1 MHGILQ
7 IGIITFFCHSL
18 YVVFLRHSS
27 MKARKSMKK
36 RFVSL
41 LVALSITLTFLP
53 IGAVAAPTN
62 EIIQG
67 NLKYTVNNYTVNDG
81 GESVT
86 VSGIS
91 ESTSEKPTHLTIES
105 SISSNGKN
113 YTVTEIGNWAFE
125 EWNTLTEVT
134 LPHTVEIIGF
144 QAFFNCSNLTNVTI
158 PEGVRKIG
166 QIAFNGCSQ
175 LTSIT
180 IPGTIEVMT
189 MAFSG
194 NTALSHVTLTNG
206 ISEISSSAFEGC
218 TGLTEVE
225 IPASV
230 NEIRQDAFNGCTN
243 LSDVK
248 YNGHKTDWD
257 KVTVKTGN
265 DTLTSKVQYLCDINF
280 DLDGG
285 TVNGSDTMATQT
297 VYSNEKLGTAKC
309 YQNDQTFKI
318 PIAPQKEGY
327 TFLGWYQQDATAP
340 TDPAEYVASDNVTF
354 TAKWSQIYDV
364 AFDANANGDTVTR
377 MPSTQ
382 KVPETTTAS
391 LPTITP
397 QRTGYDFDG
406 WYTQAEGGTKYTFT
420 EAVSSNITLYAH
432 WNAHSHT
439 VTLENDENKE
449 TNSYDYG
456 SSVSVPTPTKKTGY
470 NFNHWEVTVP
480 DGETAPSLN
489 GPDENGNYS
498 FSMPDYDIILT
509 AKWTQKDVIDP
520 DVDLKFDAATGEVTS
535 NNPQVNADDIINRKF
550 YDDKGNEVPGEKLN
564 DRGLPM
570 EPGDYIVKVDVK
582 ETEKTAPANQ
592 ITGNQIKW
600 SYNVPQEEEKVTYTL
615 SLLGGIAKVNGKDT
629 TINDNGDITIEKGA
643 TVEVTFDKSIL
654 SDAQTFDQWTIKP
667 ASVLNAVDP
676 KAETIT
682 FTMPGENVIIEAMTK
697 DASIEEEPNILGT
710 TLIIGT
716 AAAGTAVLAYQTYQ
730 LGTEFYLICT
740 LPTGTAIPT
749 NRGELAELVWNNA
762 GKPEPA
768 AVLNANATETDK
780 AITWAVEND
789 LLKAAKNNGETYEA
803 TDPVSR
809 TEVIKAWN
817 QVQAFKK

>member
-1 MHGILQ
+1 MRGILQ

-18 YVVFLRHSS
+18 YVVFLRHQS
-27 MKARKSMKK
+27 MKAGKSMKK

-53 IGAVAAPTN
+53 IGAVAATP
-62 EIIQG
+62 IRIG
-67 NLKYTVNNYTVNDG
+67 NLKYTVNAD

-86 VSGIS
+86 VSG
-91 ESTSEKPTHLTIES
+91 TSGNPTQLNIES
-105 SISSNGKN
+105 SISSNGRN
-113 YTVTEIGNWAFE
+113 YTVTEIATWAFNKC
-125 EWNTLTEVT
+125 NTLTEVT
-134 LPHTVEIIGF
+134 LPNTVDEIGY

-158 PEGVRKIG
+158 PEGVTKIG
-166 QIAFNGCSQ
+166 QAAFYGCSQ

-180 IPGTIEVMT
+180 IPSTIKNMDT
-189 MAFSG
+189 AFPS
-194 NTALSHVTLTNG
+194 NPKLSQVTLTNG
-206 ISEISSSAFEGC
+206 IYRISSSAFKDC
-218 TGLTEVE
+218 TGLTEIKIPTSVYE
-225 IPASV
+225 ICS
-230 NEIRQDAFNGCTN
+230 DAFNGCTGLTSVTLEKGIN
-243 LSDVK
+243 IINRNAFKDCTKLNDVK
-248 YNGHKTDWD
+248 YNGHKTDWEN
-257 KVTVKTGN
+257 VRVNIAGN
-265 DTLTSKVQYLCDINF
+265 DTLTSRVQYLCDINF
-280 DLDGG
+280 DLNGG
-285 TVNGSDTMATQT
+285 TINGSSTMATQT

-309 YQNDQTFKI
+309 YPNDQPFVVPTD
-318 PIAPQKEGY
+318 PVREGY
-327 TFLGWYQQDATAP
+327 TFL
-340 TDPAEYVASDNVTF
+340 
-354 TAKWSQIYDV
+354 
-364 AFDANANGDTVTR
+364 
-377 MPSTQ
+377 
-382 KVPETTTAS
+382 
-391 LPTITP
+391 
-397 QRTGYDFDG
+397 G

-439 VTLENDENKE
+439 VTLENDENKK

-498 FSMPDYDIILT
+498 FSMPDYDITLT

-520 DVDLKFDAATGEVTS
+520 DVDLKFDAVTGEVTS
-535 NNPQVNADDIINRKF
+535 NTANINADDIINKKF
-550 YDDKGNEVPGEKLN
+550 YDEKGNEVPSEKLN
-564 DRGLPM
+564 DRGLPT

-582 ETEKTAPANQ
+582 ETENTAPANQ
-592 ITGNQIKW
+592 VTGNQIKW
-600 SYNVPQEEEKVTYTL
+600 SYNVPQKEEKVTYTL

-716 AAAGTAVLAYQTYQ
+716 AAAGIAVLAYQTYQ
-730 LGTEFYLICT
+730 LGTEFYLICA
-740 LPTGTAIPT
+740 LPTDTAIPT

-780 AITWAVEND
+780 AIAWAVEND

>member
-1 MHGILQ
+1 
-7 IGIITFFCHSL
+7 
-18 YVVFLRHSS
+18 
-27 MKARKSMKK
+27 MKK

-53 IGAVAAPTN
+53 MGAVAAAPN
-62 EIIQG
+62 KIPQG
-67 NLKYTVNNYTVNDG
+67 NLIYTVNAD

-86 VSGIS
+86 VSG
-91 ESTSEKPTHLTIES
+91 TSGSPTQLTIES
-105 SISSNGKN
+105 SISDKDKN
-113 YTVTEIGNWAFE
+113 YTVTKIAMWAFNNAR
-125 EWNTLTEVT
+125 NTLTEVT
-134 LPHTVEIIGF
+134 LPNTVDEIGY
-144 QAFFNCSNLTNVTI
+144 QAFFKCSNLTKVII
-158 PEGVRKIG
+158 PEGVTKIG
-166 QIAFNGCSQ
+166 QAAFYGCSQ

-180 IPGTIEVMT
+180 IPSTITNMDT
-189 MAFSG
+189 AFSG

-206 ISEISSSAFEGC
+206 ISKISSNAFERC

-230 NEIRQDAFNGCTN
+230 DQICPFAFNGCTNLKRVLLEKNIKTINVNAFKDCTN

-248 YNGHKTDWD
+248 YNGYKTDWD
-257 KVTVKTGN
+257 KVRVNKAGN

-280 DLDGG
+280 DLNGG
-285 TVNGSDTMATQT
+285 TINGSNTVNKQT
-297 VYSNEKLGTAKC
+297 VYSKDKLVTAKC
-309 YQNDQTFKI
+309 YPNDQTFVV
-318 PIAPQKEGY
+318 PSDPVREGY
-327 TFLGWYQQDATAP
+327 TFL
-340 TDPAEYVASDNVTF
+340 
-354 TAKWSQIYDV
+354 
-364 AFDANANGDTVTR
+364 
-377 MPSTQ
+377 
-382 KVPETTTAS
+382 
-391 LPTITP
+391 
-397 QRTGYDFDG
+397 G

-420 EAVSSNITLYAH
+420 EAVSSNIILYAH

-498 FSMPDYDIILT
+498 FSMPDYDITLT

-520 DVDLKFDAATGEVTS
+520 DVDLKFDAVTGEVTS
-535 NNPQVNADDIINRKF
+535 NNTQVNADDIINRKF

-564 DRGLPM
+564 DRGLPT

-582 ETEKTAPANQ
+582 ETENTAPANQ

-600 SYNVPQEEEKVTYTL
+600 SYNVPQKEEKVTYTL
-615 SLLGGIAKVNGKDT
+615 SLLGGIAKVNGKDA

-667 ASVLNAVDP
+667 ASVLNAVEP

-730 LGTEFYLICT
+730 LGTEFYLICA
-740 LPTGTAIPT
+740 LPTSTAIPT
-749 NRGELAELVWNNA
+749 NRGELAALVWNNA

-780 AITWAVEND
+780 AIAWAVEND
-789 LLKAAKNNGETYEA
+789 LLKAAKSNGETYEA

>member
-1 MHGILQ
+1 
-7 IGIITFFCHSL
+7 
-18 YVVFLRHSS
+18 
-27 MKARKSMKK
+27 MKK

-53 IGAVAAPTN
+53 IGAVAAAPIKFTD
-62 EIIQG
+62 G
-67 NLKYTVNNYTVNDG
+67 NLKYTVNADG
-81 GESVT
+81 QSVT
-86 VSGIS
+86 VSG
-91 ESTSEKPTHLTIES
+91 TSGSPTQLTIES
-105 SISSNGKN
+105 SISYKDKN
-113 YTVTEIGNWAFE
+113 YTVTKIAMWAF
-125 EWNTLTEVT
+125 NKCNSLTEVT
-134 LPHTVEIIGF
+134 IPNTVIEIDY
-144 QAFFNCSNLTNVTI
+144 QAFYYCPNLKKVTI
-158 PEGVRKIG
+158 HEGVKTIG
-166 QIAFNGCSQ
+166 QTAFIGCTQ

-180 IPGTIEVMT
+180 IPSTITDMDQ
-189 MAFSG
+189 AFSG

-206 ISEISSSAFEGC
+206 ISNISNMAFKGC
-218 TGLTEVE
+218 TGLTEIKVPISVE
-225 IPASV
+225 QICPG
-230 NEIRQDAFNGCTN
+230 AFNGCTSLKSVLLEKNIKTININAFNDCTN

-248 YNGHKTDWD
+248 YNGYKTDWE
-257 KVTVKTGN
+257 KVRVNNAGN
-265 DTLTSKVQYLCDINF
+265 DTLTSKVQYLCDISF

-285 TVNGSDTMATQT
+285 TINGSGTMATQT

-309 YQNDQTFKI
+309 YPNGQTFEI
-318 PIAPQKEGY
+318 PSDPVREGY
-327 TFLGWYQQDATAP
+327 TFL
-340 TDPAEYVASDNVTF
+340 
-354 TAKWSQIYDV
+354 
-364 AFDANANGDTVTR
+364 
-377 MPSTQ
+377 
-382 KVPETTTAS
+382 
-391 LPTITP
+391 
-397 QRTGYDFDG
+397 G

-439 VTLENDENKE
+439 VTLENDENKK

-498 FSMPDYDIILT
+498 FSMPDYDITLT

-520 DVDLKFDAATGEVTS
+520 DVDLKFDAVTGEVTS
-535 NNPQVNADDIINRKF
+535 NNTQVNADDIINRKF

-564 DRGLPM
+564 DRGLPT

-582 ETEKTAPANQ
+582 ETENTAPANQ
-592 ITGNQIKW
+592 VTGNQIKW
-600 SYNVPQEEEKVTYTL
+600 SYNVPQKEEKVTYTL
-615 SLLGGIAKVNGKDT
+615 SLLGGIAKVNGKDA

-667 ASVLNAVDP
+667 ASVLSAVEP

-730 LGTEFYLICT
+730 LGTEFYLICA

-780 AITWAVEND
+780 AIAWAVEND
-789 LLKAAKNNGETYEA
+789 LLKAAKSNGETYEA

>member
-1 MHGILQ
+1 
-7 IGIITFFCHSL
+7 
-18 YVVFLRHSS
+18 
-27 MKARKSMKK
+27 MKK

-53 IGAVAAPTN
+53 MGAVAAAPIKFTD
-62 EIIQG
+62 G
-67 NLKYTVNNYTVNDG
+67 NLIYTVNDD

-86 VSGIS
+86 VSGKS
-91 ESTSEKPTHLTIES
+91 RTPTHLNIES
-105 SISSNGKN
+105 SISNKGKN
-113 YTVTEIGNWAFE
+113 YTVTEIGDQVFWGC
-125 EWNTLTEVT
+125 NTLTEVT
-134 LPHTVEIIGF
+134 LPNTVKIIGY
-144 QAFFNCSNLTNVTI
+144 QAFCKCSNLTNVTI
-158 PEGVRKIG
+158 PEGVKKIG
-166 QIAFNGCSQ
+166 QAAFYGCSQ

-180 IPGTIEVMT
+180 IPSTIENMNT
-189 MAFSG
+189 AFSG

-206 ISEISSSAFEGC
+206 ISKISSNAFERC

-230 NEIRQDAFNGCTN
+230 DQICPFAFNGCTNLKRVLLEKNIKTINVNAFKDCTN

-248 YNGHKTDWD
+248 YNGYKTDWD
-257 KVTVKTGN
+257 RVTVNTTGN

-280 DLDGG
+280 DLNGG
-285 TVNGSDTMATQT
+285 TINGSGTMDKQT
-297 VYSNEKLGTAKC
+297 VYSNKKLGTASV
-309 YQNDQTFKI
+309 
-318 PIAPQKEGY
+318 
-327 TFLGWYQQDATAP
+327 P
-340 TDPAEYVASDNVTF
+340 TTP
-354 TAKWSQIYDV
+354 
-364 AFDANANGDTVTR
+364 
-377 MPSTQ
+377 
-382 KVPETTTAS
+382 
-391 LPTITP
+391 P

-420 EAVSSNITLYAH
+420 EAVSSNIILYAH

-439 VTLENDENKE
+439 VTLENDENKK

-498 FSMPDYDIILT
+498 FSMPDYDITLT

-520 DVDLKFDAATGEVTS
+520 DVDLKFDAVTGEVTS
-535 NNPQVNADDIINRKF
+535 NNTQVNADDIINRKF

-564 DRGLPM
+564 DRGLPT

-582 ETEKTAPANQ
+582 ETENTAPANQ

-600 SYNVPQEEEKVTYTL
+600 SYNVPQKEEKVTYTL
-615 SLLGGIAKVNGKDT
+615 SLLGGIAKVNGKDA

-730 LGTEFYLICT
+730 LGTEFYLICA

-780 AITWAVEND
+780 AIAWAVEND
-789 LLKAAKNNGETYEA
+789 LLKAAKSNGETYEA

>member
-18 YVVFLRHSS
+18 YVVFLRHQS
-27 MKARKSMKK
+27 MKAGKSMKK

-53 IGAVAAPTN
+53 IGAVAATKITK
-62 EIIQG
+62 E
-67 NLKYTVNNYTVNDG
+67 NLKYTVNADG
-81 GESVT
+81 KSVT
-86 VSGIS
+86 VSG
-91 ESTSEKPTHLTIES
+91 TSRNPKQLTIES
-105 SISSNGKN
+105 SISDGNGN
-113 YTVTEIGNWAFE
+113 SYTVTKIGMGAF
-125 EWNTLTEVT
+125 NSTLEEVT
-134 LPHTVEIIGF
+134 LPPTLDEIEDS
-144 QAFFNCSNLTNVTI
+144 AFFKCSSLTEITI
-158 PEGVRKIG
+158 PEGVTKIG
-166 QIAFNGCSQ
+166 TNAFYGCSQ

-180 IPGTIEVMT
+180 IPSTIKNMDT
-189 MAFSG
+189 AFPS
-194 NTALSHVTLTNG
+194 NPKLSQVTLTNG
-206 ISEISSSAFEGC
+206 IYRISSSAFKDC
-218 TGLTEVE
+218 TGLTEIKIPTSVYE
-225 IPASV
+225 ICS
-230 NEIRQDAFNGCTN
+230 DAFNGCTGLTSVTLEKGIN
-243 LSDVK
+243 IINRNAFKDCTKLNDVK
-248 YNGHKTDWD
+248 YNGHKTDWEN
-257 KVTVKTGN
+257 VRVNIAGN

-280 DLDGG
+280 DLNGG
-285 TVNGSDTMATQT
+285 TINGSSTMATQT

-309 YQNDQTFKI
+309 YPNGQPFVVPSD
-318 PIAPQKEGY
+318 PVREGY
-327 TFLGWYQQDATAP
+327 TFL
-340 TDPAEYVASDNVTF
+340 
-354 TAKWSQIYDV
+354 
-364 AFDANANGDTVTR
+364 
-377 MPSTQ
+377 
-382 KVPETTTAS
+382 
-391 LPTITP
+391 
-397 QRTGYDFDG
+397 G

-439 VTLENDENKE
+439 VTLENDENKK

-498 FSMPDYDIILT
+498 FSMPDYDITLT

-520 DVDLKFDAATGEVTS
+520 DVDLKFDAVTGEVTS
-535 NNPQVNADDIINRKF
+535 NNTQVNADDIINRKF

-564 DRGLPM
+564 DRGLPT

-582 ETEKTAPANQ
+582 ETENTASANQ
-592 ITGNQIKW
+592 VTGNQIKW
-600 SYNVPQEEEKVTYTL
+600 SYNVPQKEEKVTYTL

-667 ASVLNAVDP
+667 ASVLNTVDP

>member
-18 YVVFLRHSS
+18 YVVFLRHQS
-27 MKARKSMKK
+27 MKAGKSMKK

-53 IGAVAAPTN
+53 IGAVAAAP
-62 EIIQG
+62 IKIG
-67 NLKYTVNNYTVNDG
+67 NLKYTVNADG
-81 GESVT
+81 KSVT
-86 VSGIS
+86 VSG
-91 ESTSEKPTHLTIES
+91 TSRNPKQLTIES
-105 SISSNGKN
+105 SISDGNGN
-113 YTVTEIGNWAFE
+113 SYTVTKIGMGAF
-125 EWNTLTEVT
+125 NSTLEEVT
-134 LPHTVEIIGF
+134 LPPTLDEIEDS
-144 QAFFNCSNLTNVTI
+144 AFFKCSSLTEITI
-158 PEGVRKIG
+158 PEGVTKIG
-166 QIAFNGCSQ
+166 TNAFYGCSQ

-180 IPGTIEVMT
+180 IPSTIKNMDT
-189 MAFSG
+189 AFPS
-194 NTALSHVTLTNG
+194 NPKLSQVTLTNG
-206 ISEISSSAFEGC
+206 IYRISSSAFKDC
-218 TGLTEVE
+218 TGLTEIKIPTSVYE
-225 IPASV
+225 ICS
-230 NEIRQDAFNGCTN
+230 DAFNGCTGLTSVTLEKGIN
-243 LSDVK
+243 IINRNAFKDCTKLNDVK
-248 YNGHKTDWD
+248 YNGHKTDWEN
-257 KVTVKTGN
+257 VRVNIAGN
-265 DTLTSKVQYLCDINF
+265 DTLTSRVQYLCDINF
-280 DLDGG
+280 DLNGG
-285 TVNGSDTMATQT
+285 TINGCSTMATQT

-309 YQNDQTFKI
+309 YPNDQPFVVPTD
-318 PIAPQKEGY
+318 PVREGY
-327 TFLGWYQQDATAP
+327 TFL
-340 TDPAEYVASDNVTF
+340 
-354 TAKWSQIYDV
+354 
-364 AFDANANGDTVTR
+364 
-377 MPSTQ
+377 
-382 KVPETTTAS
+382 
-391 LPTITP
+391 
-397 QRTGYDFDG
+397 G

-449 TNSYDYG
+449 MNSYDYG

-498 FSMPDYDIILT
+498 FSMPDYDITLT

-535 NNPQVNADDIINRKF
+535 NNTQVNADDIINRKF

-564 DRGLPM
+564 DRGLPT

-592 ITGNQIKW
+592 VTGNQIKW
-600 SYNVPQEEEKVTYTL
+600 SYNVPQKEEKVTYTL

-730 LGTEFYLICT
+730 LGTEFYLICA

-780 AITWAVEND
+780 AIAWAVEND

>member
-1 MHGILQ
+1 MS
-7 IGIITFFCHSL
+7 T
-18 YVVFLRHSS
+18 SS
-27 MKARKSMKK
+27 GA
-36 RFVSL
+36 VQ
-41 LVALSITLTFLP
+41 TFLP
-53 IGAVAAPTN
+53 MGAVAAAPIKFTD
-62 EIIQG
+62 G
-67 NLKYTVNNYTVNDG
+67 NLKYKVNADG
-81 GESVT
+81 QSVT
-86 VSGIS
+86 VSG
-91 ESTSEKPTHLTIES
+91 TSGSPTQLTIES
-105 SISSNGKN
+105 SISYKDKN
-113 YTVTEIGNWAFE
+113 YTVTKIAMWAF
-125 EWNTLTEVT
+125 NKCNSLTEVT
-134 LPHTVEIIGF
+134 IPNTVIEIDY
-144 QAFFNCSNLTNVTI
+144 QAFYYCPNLKKVTI
-158 PEGVRKIG
+158 HEGVKTIG
-166 QIAFNGCSQ
+166 QTAFIGCTQ

-180 IPGTIEVMT
+180 IPSTITDMDQ
-189 MAFSG
+189 AFSG

-206 ISEISSSAFEGC
+206 ISNISNMAFKDC
-218 TGLTEVE
+218 TGLTEIKVPISVE
-225 IPASV
+225 QICPG
-230 NEIRQDAFNGCTN
+230 AFNGCTSLKSVLLEKNIKTININAFNDCTN

-248 YNGHKTDWD
+248 YNGYKTDWD
-257 KVTVKTGN
+257 KVTVNTTGN
-265 DTLTSKVQYLCDINF
+265 DTLTRKVQYLCDISF
-280 DLDGG
+280 DLNGG
-285 TVNGSDTMATQT
+285 TINGSGTMDKQT
-297 VYSNEKLGTAKC
+297 VYSNEKLGTA
-309 YQNDQTFKI
+309 NV
-318 PIAPQKEGY
+318 
-327 TFLGWYQQDATAP
+327 P
-340 TDPAEYVASDNVTF
+340 TTP
-354 TAKWSQIYDV
+354 
-364 AFDANANGDTVTR
+364 
-377 MPSTQ
+377 
-382 KVPETTTAS
+382 
-391 LPTITP
+391 P

-420 EAVSSNITLYAH
+420 EAVSSNIILYAH

-498 FSMPDYDIILT
+498 FSMPDYDITLT

-520 DVDLKFDAATGEVTS
+520 DVDLKFDAVTGEVTS
-535 NNPQVNADDIINRKF
+535 NNTQVNADDIINRKF

-564 DRGLPM
+564 DRGLPT

-582 ETEKTAPANQ
+582 ETENTAPANQ
-592 ITGNQIKW
+592 VTGNQIKW
-600 SYNVPQEEEKVTYTL
+600 SYNVPQKEEKVTYTL
-615 SLLGGIAKVNGKDT
+615 SLLGGIAKVNGKDA

-667 ASVLNAVDP
+667 ASVLNAVEP

-730 LGTEFYLICT
+730 LGTEFYLICA

-780 AITWAVEND
+780 AIAWAVEND
-789 LLKAAKNNGETYEA
+789 LLKAAKSNGETYEA

>member
-1 MHGILQ
+1 
-7 IGIITFFCHSL
+7 
-18 YVVFLRHSS
+18 
-27 MKARKSMKK
+27 MKK

-53 IGAVAAPTN
+53 IGAVAAAPIKFTN
-62 EIIQG
+62 G
-67 NLKYTVNNYTVNDG
+67 NLKYTVNAD

-86 VSGIS
+86 VSG
-91 ESTSEKPTHLTIES
+91 TLRNPTQLNIES
-105 SISSNGKN
+105 SILYNDTN
-113 YTVTEIGNWAFE
+113 YTVTKIATWAFYDAR
-125 EWNTLTEVT
+125 NTLTEVT
-134 LPHTVEIIGF
+134 LPNTVDEIEY
-144 QAFFNCSNLTNVTI
+144 QAFFNCSNLTKVII

-166 QIAFNGCSQ
+166 QAAFYGCSQ

-180 IPGTIEVMT
+180 IPSTITNMDT
-189 MAFSG
+189 AFSG

-206 ISEISSSAFEGC
+206 ISKISSSAFKGC
-218 TGLTEVE
+218 TGLTEIKVP
-225 IPASV
+225 ISV
-230 NEIRQDAFNGCTN
+230 NEICSDAFNGCTSLTSVTLEKN
-243 LSDVK
+243 INIINSNAFKDCTELNDVK
-248 YNGHKTDWD
+248 YNGYKTDWE
-257 KVTVKTGN
+257 KVRVNNAGN
-265 DTLTSKVQYLCDINF
+265 DTLTSKVQYLCDISF
-280 DLDGG
+280 DLNGG
-285 TVNGSDTMATQT
+285 TINGSGTMDKQT
-297 VYSNEKLGTAKC
+297 VYSNEKLGTASV
-309 YQNDQTFKI
+309 
-318 PIAPQKEGY
+318 
-327 TFLGWYQQDATAP
+327 P
-340 TDPAEYVASDNVTF
+340 TT
-354 TAKWSQIYDV
+354 
-364 AFDANANGDTVTR
+364 
-377 MPSTQ
+377 
-382 KVPETTTAS
+382 
-391 LPTITP
+391 TP

-420 EAVSSNITLYAH
+420 EAVSSNIILYAH

-439 VTLENDENKE
+439 VTLENDENKK

-498 FSMPDYDIILT
+498 FSMPDYDITLT

-520 DVDLKFDAATGEVTS
+520 DVDLKFDAVTGEVTS
-535 NNPQVNADDIINRKF
+535 NSTQVNADDIINRKF

-564 DRGLPM
+564 ARGLPT

-582 ETEKTAPANQ
+582 ETENTAPANQ

-600 SYNVPQEEEKVTYTL
+600 SYNVPQKEEKVTYTL
-615 SLLGGIAKVNGKDT
+615 SLLGGIAKVNGKDA
-629 TINDNGDITIEKGA
+629 TINNNGDITIEKGA

-667 ASVLNAVDP
+667 ASVLSAVEP

-730 LGTEFYLICT
+730 LGTEFYLICA

-749 NRGELAELVWNNA
+749 NRGELAALVWNNA

-780 AITWAVEND
+780 AIAWAVEND

>member
-1 MHGILQ
+1 
-7 IGIITFFCHSL
+7 
-18 YVVFLRHSS
+18 
-27 MKARKSMKK
+27 MKK

-53 IGAVAAPTN
+53 IGAVAAAPIKFTN
-62 EIIQG
+62 G
-67 NLKYTVNNYTVNDG
+67 NLKYTVNAD

-86 VSGIS
+86 VSG
-91 ESTSEKPTHLTIES
+91 TLRNPTQLNIES
-105 SISSNGKN
+105 SILYNGTN
-113 YTVTEIGNWAFE
+113 YTVTKIATWAFYDAR
-125 EWNTLTEVT
+125 NTLTEVT
-134 LPHTVEIIGF
+134 LPNTVDEIEY
-144 QAFFNCSNLTNVTI
+144 QAFFNCSNLTKVII

-166 QIAFNGCSQ
+166 QAAFYGCSQ

-180 IPGTIEVMT
+180 IPSTITNMDT
-189 MAFSG
+189 AFSG

-206 ISEISSSAFEGC
+206 ISKISSSAFKGC
-218 TGLTEVE
+218 TGLTEIKVP
-225 IPASV
+225 ISV
-230 NEIRQDAFNGCTN
+230 NEICSDAFNGCTSLTSVTLEKN
-243 LSDVK
+243 INIINSNAFKDCTELNDVK
-248 YNGHKTDWD
+248 YNGYKTDWE
-257 KVTVKTGN
+257 KVRVNNAGN
-265 DTLTSKVQYLCDINF
+265 DTLTSKVQYLCDISF
-280 DLDGG
+280 DLNGG
-285 TVNGSDTMATQT
+285 TINGSGTMDKQT
-297 VYSNEKLGTAKC
+297 VYSNEKLGTAS
-309 YQNDQTFKI
+309 
-318 PIAPQKEGY
+318 
-327 TFLGWYQQDATAP
+327 
-340 TDPAEYVASDNVTF
+340 V
-354 TAKWSQIYDV
+354 
-364 AFDANANGDTVTR
+364 
-377 MPSTQ
+377 
-382 KVPETTTAS
+382 
-391 LPTITP
+391 PTITP

-406 WYTQAEGGTKYTFT
+406 WYTQAEGGTKYAFT
-420 EAVSSNITLYAH
+420 EAVSSNIILYAH

-439 VTLENDENKE
+439 VTLENDENKK

-498 FSMPDYDIILT
+498 FFMPDYDITLT

-520 DVDLKFDAATGEVTS
+520 DVDLKFDAVTGEVTS

-564 DRGLPM
+564 DLGLPT

-582 ETEKTAPANQ
+582 ETENTAPANQ

-600 SYNVPQEEEKVTYTL
+600 SYNVPQKEEKVTYTL
-615 SLLGGIAKVNGKDT
+615 SLLGGIAKVNGKDA

-667 ASVLNAVDP
+667 ASVLNAVEP

-730 LGTEFYLICT
+730 LGTEFYLICA

-749 NRGELAELVWNNA
+749 TRGELAELVWNNA

-780 AITWAVEND
+780 AIAWAVKND

>member
-1 MHGILQ
+1 MPPTLDEIEDSA
-7 IGIITFFCHSL
+7 FFKCSSL
-18 YVVFLRHSS
+18 
-27 MKARKSMKK
+27 
-36 RFVSL
+36 
-41 LVALSITLTFLP
+41 
-53 IGAVAAPTN
+53 
-62 EIIQG
+62 
-67 NLKYTVNNYTVNDG
+67 
-81 GESVT
+81 
-86 VSGIS
+86 
-91 ESTSEKPTHLTIES
+91 
-105 SISSNGKN
+105 
-113 YTVTEIGNWAFE
+113 TEI
-125 EWNTLTEVT
+125 
-134 LPHTVEIIGF
+134 
-144 QAFFNCSNLTNVTI
+144 TI
-158 PEGVRKIG
+158 PEGVTKIG
-166 QIAFNGCSQ
+166 TNAFYGCSQ

-180 IPGTIEVMT
+180 IPSTIKNMDT
-189 MAFSG
+189 AFPS
-194 NTALSHVTLTNG
+194 NPKLSQVTLTNG
-206 ISEISSSAFEGC
+206 IYRISSSAFKDC
-218 TGLTEVE
+218 TGLTEIKIPTSVYE
-225 IPASV
+225 ICS
-230 NEIRQDAFNGCTN
+230 DAFNGCTGLTSVTLEKGIN
-243 LSDVK
+243 IINRNAFKDCTKLNDVK
-248 YNGHKTDWD
+248 YNGHKTDWEN
-257 KVTVKTGN
+257 VRVNIAGN

-280 DLDGG
+280 DLNGG
-285 TVNGSDTMATQT
+285 TINGSSTMATQT

-309 YQNDQTFKI
+309 YPNDQPFVVPTD
-318 PIAPQKEGY
+318 PVREGY
-327 TFLGWYQQDATAP
+327 TFL
-340 TDPAEYVASDNVTF
+340 
-354 TAKWSQIYDV
+354 
-364 AFDANANGDTVTR
+364 
-377 MPSTQ
+377 
-382 KVPETTTAS
+382 
-391 LPTITP
+391 
-397 QRTGYDFDG
+397 G

-439 VTLENDENKE
+439 VTLENDENKK

-498 FSMPDYDIILT
+498 FSMPDYDITLT

-535 NNPQVNADDIINRKF
+535 NNAKVNADDIINKKF
-550 YDDKGNEVPGEKLN
+550 YDEKGNEVPSEKLN
-564 DRGLPM
+564 DRGLPT

-582 ETEKTAPANQ
+582 ETENTAPANQ
-592 ITGNQIKW
+592 VTGNQIKW
-600 SYNVPQEEEKVTYTL
+600 SYKVPQKEEKVTYTL

-629 TINDNGDITIEKGA
+629 TINDNGDITIEKDA
-643 TVEVTFDKSIL
+643 TVEVTFDKSIF

-730 LGTEFYLICT
+730 LGTEFYLICA

-780 AITWAVEND
+780 AIAWAVEND

>member
-1 MHGILQ
+1 
-7 IGIITFFCHSL
+7 
-18 YVVFLRHSS
+18 
-27 MKARKSMKK
+27 MKK

-53 IGAVAAPTN
+53 IGAVAATK
-62 EIIQG
+62 ITKG
-67 NLKYTVNNYTVNDG
+67 NLKYTVNAD

-86 VSGIS
+86 VSG
-91 ESTSEKPTHLTIES
+91 TSGKPKQLTIES
-105 SISSNGKN
+105 SISDGNGKS
-113 YTVTEIGNWAFE
+113 YTVTKIGMGAF
-125 EWNTLTEVT
+125 NSTLEEVT
-134 LPHTVEIIGF
+134 LPPTLDEIEDS
-144 QAFFNCSNLTNVTI
+144 AFFKCSSLTEITI
-158 PEGVRKIG
+158 PEGVTKIG
-166 QIAFNGCSQ
+166 TNAFYGCSQ

-180 IPGTIEVMT
+180 IPSTITDMDT
-189 MAFSG
+189 AFSG
-194 NTALSHVTLTNG
+194 NTALSQVTLTNG
-206 ISEISSSAFEGC
+206 IPKISSSAFKDC
-218 TGLTEVE
+218 TGLTEIKIPTSVYE
-225 IPASV
+225 ICS
-230 NEIRQDAFNGCTN
+230 DAFNGCTGLTSVTLEKGIN
-243 LSDVK
+243 IINRNAFKDCTKLNDVK
-248 YNGHKTDWD
+248 YNGHKTDWEN
-257 KVTVKTGN
+257 VRVNIAGN

-280 DLDGG
+280 DLNGG
-285 TVNGSDTMATQT
+285 TINGSSTMATQT

-309 YQNDQTFKI
+309 YPNDQPFVVPTD
-318 PIAPQKEGY
+318 PVREGY
-327 TFLGWYQQDATAP
+327 TFL
-340 TDPAEYVASDNVTF
+340 
-354 TAKWSQIYDV
+354 
-364 AFDANANGDTVTR
+364 
-377 MPSTQ
+377 
-382 KVPETTTAS
+382 
-391 LPTITP
+391 
-397 QRTGYDFDG
+397 G

-520 DVDLKFDAATGEVTS
+520 DVDLKFDAVTGEVTS
-535 NNPQVNADDIINRKF
+535 NNAKVNADDIINKKF

-564 DRGLPM
+564 DRGLPT

-582 ETEKTAPANQ
+582 ETENTAPANQ
-592 ITGNQIKW
+592 VTGNQIKW
-600 SYNVPQEEEKVTYTL
+600 SYNVPQKEEKVTYTL

-730 LGTEFYLICT
+730 LGTEFYLICA

-780 AITWAVEND
+780 AIAWAVEND

>member
-18 YVVFLRHSS
+18 YVVFLRHQS
-27 MKARKSMKK
+27 MKAGKSMKK

-53 IGAVAAPTN
+53 IGAVAAAPNKIT
-62 EIIQG
+62 QG
-67 NLKYTVNNYTVNDG
+67 NLIYTVNAD

-86 VSGIS
+86 VSG
-91 ESTSEKPTHLTIES
+91 TSRIKPTQLNIES
-105 SISSNGKN
+105 SISDGNGKS
-113 YTVTEIGNWAFE
+113 YTVTKIGEWAF
-125 EWNTLTEVT
+125 NKCNSLTEVT
-134 LPHTVEIIGF
+134 IPNTVIEIDY
-144 QAFFNCSNLTNVTI
+144 QAFYYCSNLKKVTI
-158 PEGVRKIG
+158 HEGVKTIG
-166 QIAFNGCSQ
+166 PTAFIGCTQ

-180 IPGTIEVMT
+180 IPSTITDMDT
-189 MAFSG
+189 AFSG
-194 NTALSHVTLTNG
+194 NTALSQVTLTNG
-206 ISEISSSAFEGC
+206 IPKISSHAFERCTELREIKVPISVDEICPFAFNGC
-218 TGLTEVE
+218 TGLT
-225 IPASV
+225 SV
-230 NEIRQDAFNGCTN
+230 TLEKGINIINSNAFKDCTELN
-243 LSDVK
+243 DVK
-248 YNGHKTDWD
+248 YNGYKTDWE
-257 KVTVKTGN
+257 KVRVNNAGN

-285 TVNGSDTMATQT
+285 TINGSDTMATQT

-309 YQNDQTFKI
+309 YPNDQPFVVPTD
-318 PIAPQKEGY
+318 PVREGY
-327 TFLGWYQQDATAP
+327 TFLGWY
-340 TDPAEYVASDNVTF
+340 
-354 TAKWSQIYDV
+354 
-364 AFDANANGDTVTR
+364 
-377 MPSTQ
+377 
-382 KVPETTTAS
+382 
-391 LPTITP
+391 
-397 QRTGYDFDG
+397 
-406 WYTQAEGGTKYTFT
+406 TQAEGGIKYTFT

-520 DVDLKFDAATGEVTS
+520 DVDLKFDAVTGEVTS
-535 NNPQVNADDIINRKF
+535 NNAKVNADDIINKKF

-564 DRGLPM
+564 DRGLPT

-582 ETEKTAPANQ
+582 ETENTAPANQ
-592 ITGNQIKW
+592 VTGNQIKW
-600 SYNVPQEEEKVTYTL
+600 SYNVPQKEEKVTYTL

-730 LGTEFYLICT
+730 LGTEFYLICA

-780 AITWAVEND
+780 AIAWAVEND

>member
-7 IGIITFFCHSL
+7 IDIITFFCHSL
-18 YVVFLRHSS
+18 YVVFLRHQS
-27 MKARKSMKK
+27 MKAGKSMKK

-53 IGAVAAPTN
+53 IGAVAATK
-62 EIIQG
+62 ITKG
-67 NLKYTVNNYTVNDG
+67 NLKYTVNAD

-86 VSGIS
+86 VSG
-91 ESTSEKPTHLTIES
+91 TSGKPKQLTIES
-105 SISSNGKN
+105 SISDGNGKS
-113 YTVTEIGNWAFE
+113 YTVTKIGMGAF
-125 EWNTLTEVT
+125 NSTLEEVT
-134 LPHTVEIIGF
+134 LPPTLDEIEDS
-144 QAFFNCSNLTNVTI
+144 AFFKCSSLTEITI
-158 PEGVRKIG
+158 PEGVTKIG
-166 QIAFNGCSQ
+166 TNAFYGCSQ

-180 IPGTIEVMT
+180 IPSTIKNMDT
-189 MAFSG
+189 AFPS
-194 NTALSHVTLTNG
+194 NPKLSQVTLTNG
-206 ISEISSSAFEGC
+206 IYRISSSAFKDC
-218 TGLTEVE
+218 TGLTEIKIPTSMYE
-225 IPASV
+225 ICS
-230 NEIRQDAFNGCTN
+230 DAFNGCTGLTSVTLEKGINIINRNAFKDCTN
-243 LSDVK
+243 LNDVK
-248 YNGHKTDWD
+248 YNGYKADWE
-257 KVTVKTGN
+257 KVRVNNAGN

-280 DLDGG
+280 NLNGG
-285 TVNGSDTMATQT
+285 TINGSGTMETQT

-309 YQNDQTFKI
+309 YPNDQPFVVPTD
-318 PIAPQKEGY
+318 PVREGY
-327 TFLGWYQQDATAP
+327 TFL
-340 TDPAEYVASDNVTF
+340 
-354 TAKWSQIYDV
+354 
-364 AFDANANGDTVTR
+364 
-377 MPSTQ
+377 
-382 KVPETTTAS
+382 
-391 LPTITP
+391 
-397 QRTGYDFDG
+397 G

-498 FSMPDYDIILT
+498 FSMPDYDITLT

-535 NNPQVNADDIINRKF
+535 NNTQVNADDIINRKF

-564 DRGLPM
+564 DRGLPT

-582 ETEKTAPANQ
+582 ETENTAPANQ

-730 LGTEFYLICT
+730 LGTEFYLICA

-780 AITWAVEND
+780 AIAWAVEND

>member
-1 MHGILQ
+1 MGA
-7 IGIITFFCHSL
+7 FNS
-18 YVVFLRHSS
+18 
-27 MKARKSMKK
+27 
-36 RFVSL
+36 
-41 LVALSITLTFLP
+41 TL
-53 IGAVAAPTN
+53 
-62 EIIQG
+62 E
-67 NLKYTVNNYTVNDG
+67 
-81 GESVT
+81 
-86 VSGIS
+86 
-91 ESTSEKPTHLTIES
+91 
-105 SISSNGKN
+105 
-113 YTVTEIGNWAFE
+113 
-125 EWNTLTEVT
+125 EVT
-134 LPHTVEIIGF
+134 LPPTLEEIEDS
-144 QAFFNCSNLTNVTI
+144 AFFKCSSLTEITI
-158 PEGVRKIG
+158 PEGVTKIG
-166 QIAFNGCSQ
+166 TNAFYGCSQ

-180 IPGTIEVMT
+180 IPSTIKNMDT
-189 MAFSG
+189 AFPS
-194 NTALSHVTLTNG
+194 NPKLSQVTLTNG
-206 ISEISSSAFEGC
+206 IYRISSSAFKDC
-218 TGLTEVE
+218 TGLTEIKIPTSVYE
-225 IPASV
+225 ICS
-230 NEIRQDAFNGCTN
+230 DAFNGCTGLTSVTLEKGIN
-243 LSDVK
+243 IINRNAFKDCTKLNDVK
-248 YNGHKTDWD
+248 YNGHKTDWEN
-257 KVTVKTGN
+257 VRVNIAGN
-265 DTLTSKVQYLCDINF
+265 DTLTSRVQYLCDINF
-280 DLDGG
+280 DLNGG
-285 TVNGSDTMATQT
+285 TINGSSTMATQT

-309 YQNDQTFKI
+309 YPNDQPFVVPTD
-318 PIAPQKEGY
+318 PVREGY
-327 TFLGWYQQDATAP
+327 TFL
-340 TDPAEYVASDNVTF
+340 
-354 TAKWSQIYDV
+354 
-364 AFDANANGDTVTR
+364 
-377 MPSTQ
+377 
-382 KVPETTTAS
+382 
-391 LPTITP
+391 
-397 QRTGYDFDG
+397 G

-498 FSMPDYDIILT
+498 FSMPDYDITLT

-564 DRGLPM
+564 DHGLPT

-582 ETEKTAPANQ
+582 ETENTAPANQ
-592 ITGNQIKW
+592 VTGNQIKW

-730 LGTEFYLICT
+730 LGTEFYLICA

-780 AITWAVEND
+780 AIAWAVEND

>member
-18 YVVFLRHSS
+18 YVVFLRHQS
-27 MKARKSMKK
+27 MKAGKSMKK

-53 IGAVAAPTN
+53 IGAVAATP
-62 EIIQG
+62 IRIG
-67 NLKYTVNNYTVNDG
+67 NLKYTVNAD

-86 VSGIS
+86 VSG
-91 ESTSEKPTHLTIES
+91 TSGNPTQLNIES
-105 SISSNGKN
+105 SISSNGRN
-113 YTVTEIGNWAFE
+113 YTVTEIATWAFNKC
-125 EWNTLTEVT
+125 NTLTEVT
-134 LPHTVEIIGF
+134 LPNTVDEIGY

-158 PEGVRKIG
+158 PEGVTKIG
-166 QIAFNGCSQ
+166 QAAFYGCSQ

-180 IPGTIEVMT
+180 IPSTITDMDT
-189 MAFSG
+189 AFSG
-194 NTALSHVTLTNG
+194 NTALSQVTLTNG
-206 ISEISSSAFEGC
+206 IPKISSHAFERCTELREIKVPISVDEICPFAFNGC
-218 TGLTEVE
+218 TGLT
-225 IPASV
+225 SV
-230 NEIRQDAFNGCTN
+230 TLEKGINIINSNAFKDCTELN
-243 LSDVK
+243 DVK
-248 YNGHKTDWD
+248 YNGYKTDWE
-257 KVTVKTGN
+257 KVRVNNAGN

-285 TVNGSDTMATQT
+285 TINGSDTMATQT

-309 YQNDQTFKI
+309 YPNDQPFVVPTD
-318 PIAPQKEGY
+318 PVREGY
-327 TFLGWYQQDATAP
+327 TFLGWY
-340 TDPAEYVASDNVTF
+340 
-354 TAKWSQIYDV
+354 
-364 AFDANANGDTVTR
+364 
-377 MPSTQ
+377 
-382 KVPETTTAS
+382 
-391 LPTITP
+391 
-397 QRTGYDFDG
+397 
-406 WYTQAEGGTKYTFT
+406 TQAEGGIKYTFT

-520 DVDLKFDAATGEVTS
+520 DVDLKFDAVTGEVTS
-535 NNPQVNADDIINRKF
+535 NNAKVNADDIINKKF

-564 DRGLPM
+564 DRGLPT

-582 ETEKTAPANQ
+582 ETENTAPANQ

-667 ASVLNAVDP
+667 ASVLNAVEP

-716 AAAGTAVLAYQTYQ
+716 AAAGTVVLAYQTYQ
-730 LGTEFYLICT
+730 LGTEFYLICA

-780 AITWAVEND
+780 AIAWAVEND

>member
-1 MHGILQ
+1 
-7 IGIITFFCHSL
+7 
-18 YVVFLRHSS
+18 
-27 MKARKSMKK
+27 MKK

-53 IGAVAAPTN
+53 IGAVAATP
-62 EIIQG
+62 IRIG
-67 NLKYTVNNYTVNDG
+67 NLKYTVNAD

-86 VSGIS
+86 VSG
-91 ESTSEKPTHLTIES
+91 TSGNPTQLTIES
-105 SISSNGKN
+105 SISDGNES
-113 YTVTEIGNWAFE
+113 YTVTKIGMGAF
-125 EWNTLTEVT
+125 NSTLEEVT
-134 LPHTVEIIGF
+134 LPPTLDEIEDS
-144 QAFFNCSNLTNVTI
+144 AFFKCSSLTEITI
-158 PEGVRKIG
+158 PEGVTKIG
-166 QIAFNGCSQ
+166 TNAFYGCSQ

-180 IPGTIEVMT
+180 IPSTIKNMDT
-189 MAFSG
+189 AFPS
-194 NTALSHVTLTNG
+194 NPKLSQVTLTNG
-206 ISEISSSAFEGC
+206 IYRISSSAFKDC
-218 TGLTEVE
+218 TGLTEIKIPTSVYE
-225 IPASV
+225 ICS
-230 NEIRQDAFNGCTN
+230 DAFNGCTGLTSVTLEKGIN
-243 LSDVK
+243 IINRNAFKDCTKLNDVK
-248 YNGHKTDWD
+248 YNGHKTDWEN
-257 KVTVKTGN
+257 VRVNIAGN

-285 TVNGSDTMATQT
+285 TINGSDTMATQT
-297 VYSNEKLGTAKC
+297 VYSNEELETAKC
-309 YQNDQTFKI
+309 YPNDQPFVVPTD
-318 PIAPQKEGY
+318 PVREGY
-327 TFLGWYQQDATAP
+327 TFL
-340 TDPAEYVASDNVTF
+340 
-354 TAKWSQIYDV
+354 
-364 AFDANANGDTVTR
+364 
-377 MPSTQ
+377 
-382 KVPETTTAS
+382 
-391 LPTITP
+391 
-397 QRTGYDFDG
+397 G

-498 FSMPDYDIILT
+498 FSMPDYDITLT

-520 DVDLKFDAATGEVTS
+520 DVDLKFDAVTGEVTS
-535 NNPQVNADDIINRKF
+535 NNPQVNANDIINRKF

-564 DRGLPM
+564 DRGLPT

-582 ETEKTAPANQ
+582 ETENTAPANQ
-592 ITGNQIKW
+592 VTGHQIKW
-600 SYNVPQEEEKVTYTL
+600 SYNVPQKEEKVTYTL

-676 KAETIT
+676 KAETII

-730 LGTEFYLICT
+730 LGTEFYLICA

-780 AITWAVEND
+780 AIAWAVEND

>member
-1 MHGILQ
+1 
-7 IGIITFFCHSL
+7 
-18 YVVFLRHSS
+18 
-27 MKARKSMKK
+27 MKK

-53 IGAVAAPTN
+53 MGAVAATRITK
-62 EIIQG
+62 E
-67 NLKYTVNNYTVNDG
+67 NLKYTVNADG
-81 GESVT
+81 QSVT
-86 VSGIS
+86 VSG
-91 ESTSEKPTHLTIES
+91 TSGKPTQLTIES
-105 SISSNGKN
+105 SISDKDKN
-113 YTVTEIGNWAFE
+113 YTVTKIATWAFNAC
-125 EWNTLTEVT
+125 NTLTEVT
-134 LPHTVEIIGF
+134 LPNTVDEIGY
-144 QAFFNCSNLTNVTI
+144 QAFFKCSNLTKVII
-158 PEGVRKIG
+158 PEGVTKIG
-166 QIAFNGCSQ
+166 QAAFYGCSQ

-180 IPGTIEVMT
+180 IPSTITNMDT
-189 MAFSG
+189 AFSG

-206 ISEISSSAFEGC
+206 ISKISSNAFERC

-230 NEIRQDAFNGCTN
+230 DQICPFAFNGCTNLKRVLLEKNIKTINVNAFKDCTN

-248 YNGHKTDWD
+248 YNGYKTDWD
-257 KVTVKTGN
+257 KVTVNTTGN

-285 TVNGSDTMATQT
+285 TVNGSNTVDKQT

-309 YQNDQTFKI
+309 YPNDQPFVVPTD
-318 PIAPQKEGY
+318 PVREGY
-327 TFLGWYQQDATAP
+327 TFL
-340 TDPAEYVASDNVTF
+340 
-354 TAKWSQIYDV
+354 
-364 AFDANANGDTVTR
+364 
-377 MPSTQ
+377 
-382 KVPETTTAS
+382 
-391 LPTITP
+391 
-397 QRTGYDFDG
+397 G

-439 VTLENDENKE
+439 VTLENDENEK

-498 FSMPDYDIILT
+498 FSMPDYDITLT

-520 DVDLKFDAATGEVTS
+520 DVDLKFDAVTGEVTS
-535 NNPQVNADDIINRKF
+535 NNTQVNADDIINRKF
-550 YDDKGNEVPGEKLN
+550 YDDKGKEVPGEKLN
-564 DRGLPM
+564 DRGLPT

-582 ETEKTAPANQ
+582 ETENTAPANQ

-600 SYNVPQEEEKVTYTL
+600 SYNVPQKEEKVTYTL
-615 SLLGGIAKVNGKDT
+615 SLLGGIAKVNGKDA

-667 ASVLNAVDP
+667 ASVLNAVEP

-730 LGTEFYLICT
+730 LGTEFYLICA

-749 NRGELAELVWNNA
+749 NRGELAALVWNNA

-780 AITWAVEND
+780 AIAWAVEND
-789 LLKAAKNNGETYEA
+789 LLKATKNNGETYEA

>member
-1 MHGILQ
+1 
-7 IGIITFFCHSL
+7 
-18 YVVFLRHSS
+18 
-27 MKARKSMKK
+27 MKK

-53 IGAVAAPTN
+53 IGAVAAAPIKFTN
-62 EIIQG
+62 G
-67 NLKYTVNNYTVNDG
+67 NLKYTVNAD

-86 VSGIS
+86 VSG
-91 ESTSEKPTHLTIES
+91 TLRNPTQLNIES
-105 SISSNGKN
+105 SILYNGTN
-113 YTVTEIGNWAFE
+113 YTVTKIATWAFYDAR
-125 EWNTLTEVT
+125 NTLTEVT
-134 LPHTVEIIGF
+134 LPNTVDEIEY
-144 QAFFNCSNLTNVTI
+144 QAFFNCSNLTKVII

-166 QIAFNGCSQ
+166 QAAFYGCSQ

-180 IPGTIEVMT
+180 IPSTITNMDT
-189 MAFSG
+189 AFSG

-206 ISEISSSAFEGC
+206 ISKISSSAFKGC
-218 TGLTEVE
+218 TGLTEIKVP
-225 IPASV
+225 ISV
-230 NEIRQDAFNGCTN
+230 NEICSDAFNGCTSLTSVTLEKN
-243 LSDVK
+243 INIINSNAFKDCTELNDVK
-248 YNGHKTDWD
+248 YNGYKTDWE
-257 KVTVKTGN
+257 KVRVNNAGN
-265 DTLTSKVQYLCDINF
+265 DTLTSKVRYLCDINF
-280 DLDGG
+280 DLNGG
-285 TVNGSDTMATQT
+285 TINGSDTMATQT
-297 VYSNEKLGTAKC
+297 VYSNEKLGTASV
-309 YQNDQTFKI
+309 
-318 PIAPQKEGY
+318 
-327 TFLGWYQQDATAP
+327 P
-340 TDPAEYVASDNVTF
+340 TTP
-354 TAKWSQIYDV
+354 
-364 AFDANANGDTVTR
+364 
-377 MPSTQ
+377 
-382 KVPETTTAS
+382 
-391 LPTITP
+391 P

-420 EAVSSNITLYAH
+420 EAVSSNIILYAH

-439 VTLENDENKE
+439 VTLKNDENKE

-498 FSMPDYDIILT
+498 FSMPDYDITLT

-520 DVDLKFDAATGEVTS
+520 DVDLKFDTVTGEVTS
-535 NNPQVNADDIINRKF
+535 NNTQVNADDIINRKF

-564 DRGLPM
+564 DRGLPT

-582 ETEKTAPANQ
+582 ETENTAPANQ

-600 SYNVPQEEEKVTYTL
+600 SYNVPQKEEKVTYTL
-615 SLLGGIAKVNGKDT
+615 SLLGGIAKVNGKDA

-667 ASVLNAVDP
+667 ASVLSAVEP

-730 LGTEFYLICT
+730 LGTEFYLICA

-749 NRGELAELVWNNA
+749 TRGELAELVWNNA

-780 AITWAVEND
+780 AIAWAVEND

>member
-1 MHGILQ
+1 
-7 IGIITFFCHSL
+7 
-18 YVVFLRHSS
+18 
-27 MKARKSMKK
+27 MKK

-53 IGAVAAPTN
+53 IGAVAAAP
-62 EIIQG
+62 IKIG
-67 NLKYTVNNYTVNDG
+67 NLKYTVNADR
-81 GESVT
+81 ESVT
-86 VSGIS
+86 VSG
-91 ESTSEKPTHLTIES
+91 TSGNPRHLTIES
-105 SISSNGKN
+105 SISDNGTN
-113 YTVTEIGNWAFE
+113 YTVTKIGMGAF
-125 EWNTLTEVT
+125 NSTLEEVT
-134 LPHTVEIIGF
+134 LPPTLDEIEDS
-144 QAFFNCSNLTNVTI
+144 AFFKCSSLTEITI
-158 PEGVRKIG
+158 PEGVTKIG
-166 QIAFNGCSQ
+166 TNAFYGCSQ

-180 IPGTIEVMT
+180 IPSTIKNMDT
-189 MAFSG
+189 AFPS
-194 NTALSHVTLTNG
+194 NPKLSQVTLTNG
-206 ISEISSSAFEGC
+206 IYRISSSAFKDCTGLTEIKVPTSVYEICSDAFNGC
-218 TGLTEVE
+218 TGLT
-225 IPASV
+225 SV
-230 NEIRQDAFNGCTN
+230 TLEKGINIININAFKDCTN

-248 YNGHKTDWD
+248 YNGHKTDWE
-257 KVTVKTGN
+257 KVRVNKAGN

-280 DLDGG
+280 DLNGG
-285 TVNGSDTMATQT
+285 TINGSNTVNKQT

-309 YQNDQTFKI
+309 YPNGQPFVVPT
-318 PIAPQKEGY
+318 APVREGY
-327 TFLGWYQQDATAP
+327 TFL
-340 TDPAEYVASDNVTF
+340 
-354 TAKWSQIYDV
+354 
-364 AFDANANGDTVTR
+364 
-377 MPSTQ
+377 
-382 KVPETTTAS
+382 
-391 LPTITP
+391 
-397 QRTGYDFDG
+397 G

-498 FSMPDYDIILT
+498 FSMPDYDITLT

-535 NNPQVNADDIINRKF
+535 NNAKVNADDIINRKF

-564 DRGLPM
+564 DRGLPT

-582 ETEKTAPANQ
+582 ETENTAPANQ
-592 ITGNQIKW
+592 VTGHQIKW
-600 SYNVPQEEEKVTYTL
+600 SYNVPQKEEKVTYTL

-629 TINDNGDITIEKGA
+629 TVNDNGDITIEKGA

-730 LGTEFYLICT
+730 LGTEFYLICA

-780 AITWAVEND
+780 AIAWAVEND

>member
-18 YVVFLRHSS
+18 YVVFLRHQS
-27 MKARKSMKK
+27 MKAGKSMKK

-53 IGAVAAPTN
+53 IGAVAAAP
-62 EIIQG
+62 IKIG
-67 NLKYTVNNYTVNDG
+67 NLKYTVNADR
-81 GESVT
+81 ESVT
-86 VSGIS
+86 VSG
-91 ESTSEKPTHLTIES
+91 TSGNPRHLTIES
-105 SISSNGKN
+105 SISDNGTN
-113 YTVTEIGNWAFE
+113 YTVTKIGMGAF
-125 EWNTLTEVT
+125 NSTLEEVT
-134 LPHTVEIIGF
+134 LPPTLDEIEDS
-144 QAFFNCSNLTNVTI
+144 AFFKCSSLTEITI
-158 PEGVRKIG
+158 PEGVTKIG
-166 QIAFNGCSQ
+166 TNAFYGCSQ

-180 IPGTIEVMT
+180 IPSTIKNMDT
-189 MAFSG
+189 AFPS
-194 NTALSHVTLTNG
+194 NPKLSQVTLTNG
-206 ISEISSSAFEGC
+206 IYRISSSAFKDC
-218 TGLTEVE
+218 TGLTEIKIPTSVYE
-225 IPASV
+225 ICS
-230 NEIRQDAFNGCTN
+230 DAFNGCTGLTSVTLEKGINIINRNAFKDCTN
-243 LSDVK
+243 LNDVK
-248 YNGHKTDWD
+248 YNGHKTDWEN
-257 KVTVKTGN
+257 VRVNIAGN

-280 DLDGG
+280 DLNGG
-285 TVNGSDTMATQT
+285 TVNGSNTVNKQT

-309 YQNDQTFKI
+309 YPNGQPFVVPSD
-318 PIAPQKEGY
+318 PVREGY
-327 TFLGWYQQDATAP
+327 TFL
-340 TDPAEYVASDNVTF
+340 
-354 TAKWSQIYDV
+354 
-364 AFDANANGDTVTR
+364 
-377 MPSTQ
+377 
-382 KVPETTTAS
+382 
-391 LPTITP
+391 
-397 QRTGYDFDG
+397 G

-420 EAVSSNITLYAH
+420 EAVSSNIILYAH

-498 FSMPDYDIILT
+498 FSMPDYDITLT

-535 NNPQVNADDIINRKF
+535 NNSQVNADDIINRKF

-564 DRGLPM
+564 DRGLPT

-582 ETEKTAPANQ
+582 ETENTAPANQ
-592 ITGNQIKW
+592 VTGNQIKW

-730 LGTEFYLICT
+730 LGTEFYLICA

-780 AITWAVEND
+780 AIAWAVEND

>member
-1 MHGILQ
+1 
-7 IGIITFFCHSL
+7 
-18 YVVFLRHSS
+18 
-27 MKARKSMKK
+27 MKK

-53 IGAVAAPTN
+53 MGAVAAPTN

-67 NLKYTVNNYTVNDG
+67 NLKYTVNNYTVNDD

-86 VSGIS
+86 VSGTS
-91 ESTSEKPTHLTIES
+91 ESTSEKPTQLNIES

-113 YTVTEIGNWAFE
+113 YTVTEIGNWAFK

-134 LPHTVEIIGF
+134 LPNTVEIIGF
-144 QAFFNCSNLTNVTI
+144 QAFFNCSNLTKVII

-166 QIAFNGCSQ
+166 QNAFNGCSQ

-180 IPGTIEVMT
+180 IPSTIENMNT
-189 MAFSG
+189 AFSG

-206 ISEISSSAFEGC
+206 ISEISYSAFEGC

-225 IPASV
+225 IPSSV
-230 NEIRQDAFNGCTN
+230 NKIRQDAFNGCTN

-257 KVTVKTGN
+257 KVTVETGN
-265 DTLTSKVQYLCDINF
+265 DTLTSKVRYLCDINF
-280 DLDGG
+280 DLNGG
-285 TVNGSDTMATQT
+285 TINGSGTMDKQT
-297 VYSNEKLGTAKC
+297 VYSNEKLGTAS
-309 YQNDQTFKI
+309 
-318 PIAPQKEGY
+318 
-327 TFLGWYQQDATAP
+327 
-340 TDPAEYVASDNVTF
+340 V
-354 TAKWSQIYDV
+354 
-364 AFDANANGDTVTR
+364 
-377 MPSTQ
+377 
-382 KVPETTTAS
+382 
-391 LPTITP
+391 PTITP

-420 EAVSSNITLYAH
+420 EAVSSNIILYAH

-439 VTLENDENKE
+439 VTLENDENKK
-449 TNSYDYG
+449 TNSYDYD

-498 FSMPDYDIILT
+498 FSMPDYDITLT

-520 DVDLKFDAATGEVTS
+520 DVDLKFDAVTGEVTS
-535 NNPQVNADDIINRKF
+535 NNTQVNADDIINRKF

-564 DRGLPM
+564 DRGLPT

-582 ETEKTAPANQ
+582 ETENTAPANQ

-600 SYNVPQEEEKVTYTL
+600 SYNVPQKEEKVTYTL
-615 SLLGGIAKVNGKDT
+615 SLLGGIAKVNGKGA

-667 ASVLNAVDP
+667 ASVLSAVEP

-730 LGTEFYLICT
+730 LGTEFYLICA

-780 AITWAVEND
+780 AIAWAVEND
-789 LLKAAKNNGETYEA
+789 LLKAAKSNGETYEA

>member
-18 YVVFLRHSS
+18 YVVFLRHQS
-27 MKARKSMKK
+27 MKAGKSMKK

-53 IGAVAAPTN
+53 IGAVAATP
-62 EIIQG
+62 IRIG
-67 NLKYTVNNYTVNDG
+67 NLKYTVNAD

-86 VSGIS
+86 VSG
-91 ESTSEKPTHLTIES
+91 TSGNPTQLNIES
-105 SISSNGKN
+105 SISSNGRN
-113 YTVTEIGNWAFE
+113 YTVTEIATWAFNKC
-125 EWNTLTEVT
+125 NTLTEVT
-134 LPHTVEIIGF
+134 LPNTVDEIGY

-158 PEGVRKIG
+158 PEGVTKIG
-166 QIAFNGCSQ
+166 QAAFYGCSQ

-180 IPGTIEVMT
+180 IPSTITDMDT
-189 MAFSG
+189 AFSG
-194 NTALSHVTLTNG
+194 NTALSQVTLTNG
-206 ISEISSSAFEGC
+206 IPKISSHAFERCTELREIKVPISVDEICPFAFNGC
-218 TGLTEVE
+218 TGLT
-225 IPASV
+225 SV
-230 NEIRQDAFNGCTN
+230 TLEKGINIINSNAFKDCTELN
-243 LSDVK
+243 DVK
-248 YNGHKTDWD
+248 YNGHKTDWE
-257 KVTVKTGN
+257 KVRVNNAGN

-285 TVNGSDTMATQT
+285 TINGSDTMATQT

-309 YQNDQTFKI
+309 YPNDQPFVVPTD
-318 PIAPQKEGY
+318 PVREGY
-327 TFLGWYQQDATAP
+327 TFLGWY
-340 TDPAEYVASDNVTF
+340 
-354 TAKWSQIYDV
+354 
-364 AFDANANGDTVTR
+364 
-377 MPSTQ
+377 
-382 KVPETTTAS
+382 
-391 LPTITP
+391 
-397 QRTGYDFDG
+397 
-406 WYTQAEGGTKYTFT
+406 TQAEGGIKYTFT

-520 DVDLKFDAATGEVTS
+520 DVDLKFDAVTGEVTS
-535 NNPQVNADDIINRKF
+535 NNAKVNADDIINKKF

-564 DRGLPM
+564 DRGLPT

-582 ETEKTAPANQ
+582 ETENTAPANQ
-592 ITGNQIKW
+592 VTGNQIKW
-600 SYNVPQEEEKVTYTL
+600 SYNVPQKEEKVTYTL

-730 LGTEFYLICT
+730 LGTEFYLICA

-780 AITWAVEND
+780 AIAWAVEND
-789 LLKAAKNNGETYEA
+789 LLKAAKNNGETYKA

>member
-1 MHGILQ
+1 
-7 IGIITFFCHSL
+7 
-18 YVVFLRHSS
+18 
-27 MKARKSMKK
+27 MKK

-53 IGAVAAPTN
+53 IGAVAAAPIKFTD
-62 EIIQG
+62 G
-67 NLKYTVNNYTVNDG
+67 NLKYTVNAD

-86 VSGIS
+86 VSG
-91 ESTSEKPTHLTIES
+91 TSGKPTQLTIES
-105 SISSNGKN
+105 SISDGNGKS
-113 YTVTEIGNWAFE
+113 YTVTKIATWAFNE
-125 EWNTLTEVT
+125 CNTLTEVT
-134 LPHTVEIIGF
+134 LPNTVDEIGY
-144 QAFFNCSNLTNVTI
+144 QAFFKCSNLTNVTI
-158 PEGVRKIG
+158 PEGVKKIG
-166 QIAFNGCSQ
+166 QGAFYGCSQ

-180 IPGTIEVMT
+180 IPSTITNMDT
-189 MAFSG
+189 AFSG
-194 NTALSHVTLTNG
+194 NSALSHVTLTNG
-206 ISEISSSAFEGC
+206 ISKISSNAFERC

-230 NEIRQDAFNGCTN
+230 DQICPFAFNGCTNLKRVLLEKNIKTININAFKDCTN

-248 YNGHKTDWD
+248 YNGYKTDWD
-257 KVTVKTGN
+257 RVTVNTTGN

-280 DLDGG
+280 DLNGG
-285 TVNGSDTMATQT
+285 TINGSGTMDKQT

-309 YQNDQTFKI
+309 YQNDQTFVV
-318 PIAPQKEGY
+318 PSDPVREGY
-327 TFLGWYQQDATAP
+327 TFLGWYAQDET
-340 TDPAEYVASDNVTF
+340 TPANLEEYIARDNITF
-354 TAKWSQIYDV
+354 TA
-364 AFDANANGDTVTR
+364 N
-377 MPSTQ
+377 
-382 KVPETTTAS
+382 
-391 LPTITP
+391 
-397 QRTGYDFDG
+397 
-406 WYTQAEGGTKYTFT
+406 
-420 EAVSSNITLYAH
+420 
-432 WNAHSHT
+432 
-439 VTLENDENKE
+439 
-449 TNSYDYG
+449 
-456 SSVSVPTPTKKTGY
+456 
-470 NFNHWEVTVP
+470 
-480 DGETAPSLN
+480 
-489 GPDENGNYS
+489 
-498 FSMPDYDIILT
+498 
-509 AKWTQKDVIDP
+509 WTQK
-520 DVDLKFDAATGEVTS
+520 
-535 NNPQVNADDIINRKF
+535 
-550 YDDKGNEVPGEKLN
+550 
-564 DRGLPM
+564 
-570 EPGDYIVKVDVK
+570 
-582 ETEKTAPANQ
+582 
-592 ITGNQIKW
+592 
-600 SYNVPQEEEKVTYTL
+600 EEKVTYTL

-667 ASVLNAVDP
+667 VSVLNAVDP

-730 LGTEFYLICT
+730 LGTEFYLICA

-780 AITWAVEND
+780 AIAWAVEND

-803 TDPVSR
+803 TDPVNR

>member
-18 YVVFLRHSS
+18 YVVFLRHQS
-27 MKARKSMKK
+27 MKAGKSMKK

-53 IGAVAAPTN
+53 IGAVAATP
-62 EIIQG
+62 IRIG
-67 NLKYTVNNYTVNDG
+67 NLKYTVNAD

-86 VSGIS
+86 VSG
-91 ESTSEKPTHLTIES
+91 TSGNPTQLNIES
-105 SISSNGKN
+105 SISSNGRN
-113 YTVTEIGNWAFE
+113 YTVTEIATWAFNKC
-125 EWNTLTEVT
+125 NTLTEVT
-134 LPHTVEIIGF
+134 LPNTVDEIGY

-158 PEGVRKIG
+158 PEGVTKIG
-166 QIAFNGCSQ
+166 QAAFYGCSQ

-180 IPGTIEVMT
+180 IPSTITDMDT
-189 MAFSG
+189 AFSG
-194 NTALSHVTLTNG
+194 NTALSQVTLTNG
-206 ISEISSSAFEGC
+206 IPKISSHAFERCTELREIKVPISVDEICPFAFNGC
-218 TGLTEVE
+218 TGLT
-225 IPASV
+225 SV
-230 NEIRQDAFNGCTN
+230 TLEKGINIINSNAFKDCTELN
-243 LSDVK
+243 DVK
-248 YNGHKTDWD
+248 YNGYKTDWE
-257 KVTVKTGN
+257 KVRVNNAGN

-285 TVNGSDTMATQT
+285 TINGSDTMATQT

-309 YQNDQTFKI
+309 YPNDQPFVVPTD
-318 PIAPQKEGY
+318 PVREGY
-327 TFLGWYQQDATAP
+327 TFLGWY
-340 TDPAEYVASDNVTF
+340 
-354 TAKWSQIYDV
+354 
-364 AFDANANGDTVTR
+364 
-377 MPSTQ
+377 
-382 KVPETTTAS
+382 
-391 LPTITP
+391 
-397 QRTGYDFDG
+397 
-406 WYTQAEGGTKYTFT
+406 TQAEGGIKYTFT

-520 DVDLKFDAATGEVTS
+520 DVDLKFDAVTGEVTS
-535 NNPQVNADDIINRKF
+535 NNAKVNADDIIKKKF

-564 DRGLPM
+564 DRGLPT

-582 ETEKTAPANQ
+582 ETENTAPANQ
-592 ITGNQIKW
+592 VTGNQIKW
-600 SYNVPQEEEKVTYTL
+600 SYNVPQKEEKVTYTL

-730 LGTEFYLICT
+730 LGTEFYLICA

-780 AITWAVEND
+780 AIAWAVEND

>member
-1 MHGILQ
+1 
-7 IGIITFFCHSL
+7 
-18 YVVFLRHSS
+18 
-27 MKARKSMKK
+27 MKK

-53 IGAVAAPTN
+53 IGAVAAAP
-62 EIIQG
+62 IKIG
-67 NLKYTVNNYTVNDG
+67 NLKYTVNADR
-81 GESVT
+81 ESVT
-86 VSGIS
+86 VSG
-91 ESTSEKPTHLTIES
+91 TSGNPRHLTVES
-105 SISSNGKN
+105 SISDNGTN
-113 YTVTEIGNWAFE
+113 YTVTKIGMGAF
-125 EWNTLTEVT
+125 NSTLEEVT
-134 LPHTVEIIGF
+134 LPPTLDEIEDS
-144 QAFFNCSNLTNVTI
+144 AFFKCSSLTEITI
-158 PEGVRKIG
+158 PEGVTKIG
-166 QIAFNGCSQ
+166 TNAFYGCSQ

-180 IPGTIEVMT
+180 IPSTIKNMDT
-189 MAFSG
+189 AFPS
-194 NTALSHVTLTNG
+194 NPKLSQVTLTNG
-206 ISEISSSAFEGC
+206 IYRISSSAFKDCTGLTEIKVPTSVYEICSDAFNGC
-218 TGLTEVE
+218 TGLT
-225 IPASV
+225 SV
-230 NEIRQDAFNGCTN
+230 TLEKGINIININAFKDCTN

-248 YNGHKTDWD
+248 YNGHKTDWE
-257 KVTVKTGN
+257 KVRVNKAGN

-280 DLDGG
+280 DLNGG
-285 TVNGSDTMATQT
+285 TINGSNTVNKQT

-309 YQNDQTFKI
+309 YPNGQPFVVPT
-318 PIAPQKEGY
+318 APVREGY
-327 TFLGWYQQDATAP
+327 TFL
-340 TDPAEYVASDNVTF
+340 
-354 TAKWSQIYDV
+354 
-364 AFDANANGDTVTR
+364 
-377 MPSTQ
+377 
-382 KVPETTTAS
+382 
-391 LPTITP
+391 
-397 QRTGYDFDG
+397 G

-498 FSMPDYDIILT
+498 FSMPDYDITLT

-535 NNPQVNADDIINRKF
+535 NNAKVNADDIINRKF

-564 DRGLPM
+564 DRGLPT

-582 ETEKTAPANQ
+582 ETENTAPANQ

-730 LGTEFYLICT
+730 LGTEFYLICA

-780 AITWAVEND
+780 AIAWAVEND

>member
-1 MHGILQ
+1 
-7 IGIITFFCHSL
+7 
-18 YVVFLRHSS
+18 
-27 MKARKSMKK
+27 MKK

-53 IGAVAAPTN
+53 MGAVAAAPIKFTD
-62 EIIQG
+62 G
-67 NLKYTVNNYTVNDG
+67 NLKYKVNADG
-81 GESVT
+81 QSVT
-86 VSGIS
+86 VSG
-91 ESTSEKPTHLTIES
+91 TSGSPTQLTIES
-105 SISSNGKN
+105 SISYKDKN
-113 YTVTEIGNWAFE
+113 YTVTKIAMWAF
-125 EWNTLTEVT
+125 NKCNSLTEVT
-134 LPHTVEIIGF
+134 IPNTVIEIDY
-144 QAFFNCSNLTNVTI
+144 QAFYYCPNLKKVTI
-158 PEGVRKIG
+158 HEGVKTIG
-166 QIAFNGCSQ
+166 QTAFIGCTQ

-180 IPGTIEVMT
+180 IPSTITDMDQ
-189 MAFSG
+189 AFSG

-206 ISEISSSAFEGC
+206 ISNISNMAFKDC
-218 TGLTEVE
+218 TGLTEIKVPISVE
-225 IPASV
+225 QICPG
-230 NEIRQDAFNGCTN
+230 AFNGCTSLKSVLLEKNIKTININAFNDCTN

-248 YNGHKTDWD
+248 YNGYKTDWD
-257 KVTVKTGN
+257 KVTVNTTGN
-265 DTLTSKVQYLCDINF
+265 DTLTRKVQYLCDISF
-280 DLDGG
+280 DLNGG
-285 TVNGSDTMATQT
+285 TINGSGTMDKQT
-297 VYSNEKLGTAKC
+297 VYSNEKLGTA
-309 YQNDQTFKI
+309 NV
-318 PIAPQKEGY
+318 
-327 TFLGWYQQDATAP
+327 P
-340 TDPAEYVASDNVTF
+340 TTP
-354 TAKWSQIYDV
+354 
-364 AFDANANGDTVTR
+364 
-377 MPSTQ
+377 
-382 KVPETTTAS
+382 
-391 LPTITP
+391 P

-420 EAVSSNITLYAH
+420 EAVSSNIILYAH

-498 FSMPDYDIILT
+498 FSMPDYDITLT

-520 DVDLKFDAATGEVTS
+520 DVDLKFDAVTGEVTS
-535 NNPQVNADDIINRKF
+535 NNTQVNAEDIINRKF

-564 DRGLPM
+564 DRGLPT

-582 ETEKTAPANQ
+582 ETENTAPANQ
-592 ITGNQIKW
+592 VTGNQIKW
-600 SYNVPQEEEKVTYTL
+600 SYNVPQKEEKVTYTL
-615 SLLGGIAKVNGKDT
+615 SLLGGIAKVNGKDA

-667 ASVLNAVDP
+667 ASVLNAVEP

-730 LGTEFYLICT
+730 LGTEFYLICA

-780 AITWAVEND
+780 AIAWAVEND
-789 LLKAAKNNGETYEA
+789 LLKAAKSNGETYEA

>member
-1 MHGILQ
+1 
-7 IGIITFFCHSL
+7 
-18 YVVFLRHSS
+18 
-27 MKARKSMKK
+27 MKK

-53 IGAVAAPTN
+53 MEAVAATK
-62 EIIQG
+62 ITKG
-67 NLKYTVNNYTVNDG
+67 NLKYIVNADG
-81 GESVT
+81 KSVT
-86 VSGIS
+86 VSG
-91 ESTSEKPTHLTIES
+91 TSGKPTQLTIES
-105 SISSNGKN
+105 SISDNGTN
-113 YTVTEIGNWAFE
+113 YTVTKIATWAFNAC
-125 EWNTLTEVT
+125 NTLTEVT
-134 LPHTVEIIGF
+134 LPNTVDEIGY
-144 QAFFNCSNLTNVTI
+144 QAFFKCSNLTKVII
-158 PEGVRKIG
+158 PEGVTKIG
-166 QIAFNGCSQ
+166 QAAFYGCSQ

-180 IPGTIEVMT
+180 IPSTITNMDT
-189 MAFSG
+189 AFSG

-206 ISEISSSAFEGC
+206 ISKISSNAFERC

-230 NEIRQDAFNGCTN
+230 DQICPFAFNGCTNLKRVLLEKNIKTINVNAFKDCTN

-248 YNGHKTDWD
+248 YNGYKTDWD
-257 KVTVKTGN
+257 KVTVNTTGN
-265 DTLTSKVQYLCDINF
+265 DTLISKVQYLCDINF
-280 DLDGG
+280 DLNGG
-285 TVNGSDTMATQT
+285 TINGSGTMDKQT
-297 VYSNEKLGTAKC
+297 VYSNEKLGTA
-309 YQNDQTFKI
+309 NV
-318 PIAPQKEGY
+318 
-327 TFLGWYQQDATAP
+327 P
-340 TDPAEYVASDNVTF
+340 TTP
-354 TAKWSQIYDV
+354 
-364 AFDANANGDTVTR
+364 
-377 MPSTQ
+377 
-382 KVPETTTAS
+382 
-391 LPTITP
+391 P

-439 VTLENDENKE
+439 VTLENDENKK

-498 FSMPDYDIILT
+498 FSMPDYDITLT

-520 DVDLKFDAATGEVTS
+520 DVDLKFDAVTGEVTS
-535 NNPQVNADDIINRKF
+535 NNTQVNAEDIINRKF

-564 DRGLPM
+564 DRGLPTK
-570 EPGDYIVKVDVK
+570 PGDYIVKVDVK
-582 ETEKTAPANQ
+582 ETENTAPANQ

-600 SYNVPQEEEKVTYTL
+600 SYNVPQKEEKVTYTL
-615 SLLGGIAKVNGKDT
+615 SLLGGIAKVNGKDA

-667 ASVLNAVDP
+667 ASVLNAVEP

-730 LGTEFYLICT
+730 LGTEFYLICA

-780 AITWAVEND
+780 AIAWAVEND
-789 LLKAAKNNGETYEA
+789 LLKAAKSNGETYEA

-817 QVQAFKK
+817 QVQAFKKVIRTVTRRTNNTANPIL

>member
-18 YVVFLRHSS
+18 YVVFLRHQS
-27 MKARKSMKK
+27 MKAGKSMKK

-53 IGAVAAPTN
+53 IGAVAAAPIKFTDR
-62 EIIQG
+62 
-67 NLKYTVNNYTVNDG
+67 NLKYTVNAD
-81 GESVT
+81 EKSVT
-86 VSGIS
+86 VSG
-91 ESTSEKPTHLTIES
+91 TSGNPTRLNIES
-105 SISSNGKN
+105 SISDGNGKS
-113 YTVTEIGNWAFE
+113 YTVTKIAMWAFYGCK
-125 EWNTLTEVT
+125 TLTEVA
-134 LPHTVEIIGF
+134 LPNTVDEIGY
-144 QAFFNCSNLTNVTI
+144 QAFCNCSKLTNVTI
-158 PEGVRKIG
+158 PEGVKKIG
-166 QIAFNGCSQ
+166 QGAFYGCSQ

-180 IPGTIEVMT
+180 IPSTITDMDQ
-189 MAFSG
+189 AFSG

-206 ISEISSSAFEGC
+206 ISNISNMAFNGC
-218 TGLTEVE
+218 TGLTEIKVP
-225 IPASV
+225 ISV
-230 NEIRQDAFNGCTN
+230 VQICPGAFNRCTN
-243 LSDVK
+243 LKRVLLEKNIKKININAFKDCTELNDVK
-248 YNGHKTDWD
+248 YNGYKTDWD
-257 KVTVKTGN
+257 KVTVNKTGN
-265 DTLTSKVQYLCDINF
+265 DTLTRKVQYLCDINF
-280 DLDGG
+280 DLNGG
-285 TVNGSDTMATQT
+285 TINGSDTMATQT
-297 VYSNEKLGTAKC
+297 VYSNEELGTAKC
-309 YQNDQTFKI
+309 YPNDQPFVVPTD
-318 PIAPQKEGY
+318 PVREGY
-327 TFLGWYQQDATAP
+327 TFLGWY
-340 TDPAEYVASDNVTF
+340 
-354 TAKWSQIYDV
+354 
-364 AFDANANGDTVTR
+364 
-377 MPSTQ
+377 
-382 KVPETTTAS
+382 
-391 LPTITP
+391 
-397 QRTGYDFDG
+397 
-406 WYTQAEGGTKYTFT
+406 TQAEGGIKYTFT

-439 VTLENDENKE
+439 VTLENDENKK

-498 FSMPDYDIILT
+498 FSMPDYDITLT

-520 DVDLKFDAATGEVTS
+520 DVDLKFDAVTGEVTS
-535 NNPQVNADDIINRKF
+535 NSTQVNADDIINRKF

-564 DRGLPM
+564 DRGLPT

-582 ETEKTAPANQ
+582 ETENTAPANQ
-592 ITGNQIKW
+592 VTGNQIKW
-600 SYNVPQEEEKVTYTL
+600 SYNVPQKEEKVTYTL

-730 LGTEFYLICT
+730 LGTEFYLICA

-780 AITWAVEND
+780 AIAWAVEND
-789 LLKAAKNNGETYEA
+789 LLKAAKNNGETYKA

>member
-1 MHGILQ
+1 
-7 IGIITFFCHSL
+7 
-18 YVVFLRHSS
+18 
-27 MKARKSMKK
+27 MKK

-53 IGAVAAPTN
+53 MGAVAAAPIKFTD
-62 EIIQG
+62 G
-67 NLKYTVNNYTVNDG
+67 NLIYTVNDD

-86 VSGIS
+86 VSGKS
-91 ESTSEKPTHLTIES
+91 RAPTHLNIES
-105 SISSNGKN
+105 SISNKGKN
-113 YTVTEIGNWAFE
+113 YTVTEIGDQVFWGC
-125 EWNTLTEVT
+125 NTLTEVT
-134 LPHTVEIIGF
+134 LSNTVKIIGY
-144 QAFFNCSNLTNVTI
+144 QAFCKCSNLTKVII
-158 PEGVRKIG
+158 PEGVKKIG
-166 QIAFNGCSQ
+166 QAAFYGCSQ

-180 IPGTIEVMT
+180 IPSTITNMDT
-189 MAFSG
+189 AFSG

-206 ISEISSSAFEGC
+206 ISKISSNAFERC

-230 NEIRQDAFNGCTN
+230 DQICPFAFNGCTNLKRVLLEKNIKTINVNAFKDCTN

-248 YNGHKTDWD
+248 YNGYKTDWD
-257 KVTVKTGN
+257 KVTVNTTGN

-280 DLDGG
+280 DLNGG
-285 TVNGSDTMATQT
+285 TINGSGTMDKQT

-309 YQNDQTFKI
+309 YQNGQPFVVPSD
-318 PIAPQKEGY
+318 PVREGY

-340 TDPAEYVASDNVTF
+340 TVLAEYVASDNVTF
-354 TAKWSQIYDV
+354 TA
-364 AFDANANGDTVTR
+364 N
-377 MPSTQ
+377 
-382 KVPETTTAS
+382 
-391 LPTITP
+391 
-397 QRTGYDFDG
+397 
-406 WYTQAEGGTKYTFT
+406 
-420 EAVSSNITLYAH
+420 
-432 WNAHSHT
+432 
-439 VTLENDENKE
+439 
-449 TNSYDYG
+449 
-456 SSVSVPTPTKKTGY
+456 
-470 NFNHWEVTVP
+470 
-480 DGETAPSLN
+480 
-489 GPDENGNYS
+489 
-498 FSMPDYDIILT
+498 
-509 AKWTQKDVIDP
+509 WTQKAAIDP

-535 NNPQVNADDIINRKF
+535 NSTQVNADDIINRKF

-564 DRGLPM
+564 DRGLPT

-592 ITGNQIKW
+592 VTGNHIKW
-600 SYNVPQEEEKVTYTL
+600 SYNVPQKEEKVTYTL

-667 ASVLNAVDP
+667 VSVLNAVDP

-730 LGTEFYLICT
+730 LGTEFYLICA

-780 AITWAVEND
+780 AIAWAVEND
-789 LLKAAKNNGETYEA
+789 LLKVAKNNGETYEA

>member
-18 YVVFLRHSS
+18 YVVFLRHQS
-27 MKARKSMKK
+27 MKAGKSMKK

-53 IGAVAAPTN
+53 IGAVAATP
-62 EIIQG
+62 IRIG
-67 NLKYTVNNYTVNDG
+67 NLKYTVNAD

-86 VSGIS
+86 VSG
-91 ESTSEKPTHLTIES
+91 TSGNPTQLNIES
-105 SISSNGKN
+105 SISSNGRN
-113 YTVTEIGNWAFE
+113 YTVTEIATWAFNKC
-125 EWNTLTEVT
+125 NTLTEVT
-134 LPHTVEIIGF
+134 LPNTVDEIGY

-158 PEGVRKIG
+158 PEGVTKIG
-166 QIAFNGCSQ
+166 QAAFYGCSQ

-180 IPGTIEVMT
+180 IPSTITDMDT
-189 MAFSG
+189 AFSG
-194 NTALSHVTLTNG
+194 NTALSQVTLTNG
-206 ISEISSSAFEGC
+206 IPKISSHAFERCTELREIKVPISVDEICPFAFNGC
-218 TGLTEVE
+218 TGLT
-225 IPASV
+225 SV
-230 NEIRQDAFNGCTN
+230 TLEKGINIINSNAFKDCTELN
-243 LSDVK
+243 DVK
-248 YNGHKTDWD
+248 YNGYKTDWE
-257 KVTVKTGN
+257 KVRDNNAGN

-285 TVNGSDTMATQT
+285 TINGSDTMATQT

-309 YQNDQTFKI
+309 YPNDQPFVVPTD
-318 PIAPQKEGY
+318 PVREGY
-327 TFLGWYQQDATAP
+327 TFLGWY
-340 TDPAEYVASDNVTF
+340 
-354 TAKWSQIYDV
+354 
-364 AFDANANGDTVTR
+364 
-377 MPSTQ
+377 
-382 KVPETTTAS
+382 
-391 LPTITP
+391 
-397 QRTGYDFDG
+397 
-406 WYTQAEGGTKYTFT
+406 TQAEGGIKYTFT

-520 DVDLKFDAATGEVTS
+520 DVDLKFDAVTGEVTS
-535 NNPQVNADDIINRKF
+535 NNAKVNADDIINKKF

-564 DRGLPM
+564 DRGLPT

-582 ETEKTAPANQ
+582 ETENTAPANQ
-592 ITGNQIKW
+592 VTGNQIKW
-600 SYNVPQEEEKVTYTL
+600 SYNVPQKEEKVTYTL

-730 LGTEFYLICT
+730 LGTEFYLICA

-780 AITWAVEND
+780 AIAWAVEND

>member
-18 YVVFLRHSS
+18 YVVFLRHQS
-27 MKARKSMKK
+27 MKAGKSMKK

-53 IGAVAAPTN
+53 IGAVAATKITK
-62 EIIQG
+62 E
-67 NLKYTVNNYTVNDG
+67 NLKYTVNADG
-81 GESVT
+81 KSVT
-86 VSGIS
+86 VSG
-91 ESTSEKPTHLTIES
+91 TSRNPKQLTIES
-105 SISSNGKN
+105 SISDGNGKS
-113 YTVTEIGNWAFE
+113 YTVTKIGMGAF
-125 EWNTLTEVT
+125 NSTLEEVT
-134 LPHTVEIIGF
+134 LPPTLDEIEDS
-144 QAFFNCSNLTNVTI
+144 AFFKCSSLTEITI
-158 PEGVRKIG
+158 PEGVTKIG
-166 QIAFNGCSQ
+166 TNAFYGCSQ

-180 IPGTIEVMT
+180 IPSTIKNMDT
-189 MAFSG
+189 AFPS
-194 NTALSHVTLTNG
+194 NPKLSQVTLTNG
-206 ISEISSSAFEGC
+206 IYRISSSAFKDC
-218 TGLTEVE
+218 TGLTEIKIPTSVYE
-225 IPASV
+225 ICS
-230 NEIRQDAFNGCTN
+230 DAFNGCTGLTSVTLEKGIN
-243 LSDVK
+243 IINRNAFKDCTKLNDVK
-248 YNGHKTDWD
+248 YNGHKTDWEN
-257 KVTVKTGN
+257 VRVNIAGN

-280 DLDGG
+280 DLNGG
-285 TVNGSDTMATQT
+285 TINGSSTMATQT

-309 YQNDQTFKI
+309 YPNDQPFVVPTD
-318 PIAPQKEGY
+318 PVREGY
-327 TFLGWYQQDATAP
+327 TFL
-340 TDPAEYVASDNVTF
+340 
-354 TAKWSQIYDV
+354 
-364 AFDANANGDTVTR
+364 
-377 MPSTQ
+377 
-382 KVPETTTAS
+382 
-391 LPTITP
+391 
-397 QRTGYDFDG
+397 G

-420 EAVSSNITLYAH
+420 EAVSSNIILYAH

-498 FSMPDYDIILT
+498 FSMPDYDITLT

-520 DVDLKFDAATGEVTS
+520 DVDLKFDAVTGEVTS
-535 NNPQVNADDIINRKF
+535 NTANINADDIINKKF
-550 YDDKGNEVPGEKLN
+550 YDEKGNEVPGEKLN
-564 DRGLPM
+564 DRGLPT

-582 ETEKTAPANQ
+582 ETENTAPANQ
-592 ITGNQIKW
+592 VTGNQIKW

-730 LGTEFYLICT
+730 LGTEFYLICA

-780 AITWAVEND
+780 AIAWAVEND

>member
-18 YVVFLRHSS
+18 YVVFLRHQS
-27 MKARKSMKK
+27 MKAGKSMKK

-53 IGAVAAPTN
+53 IGAVAAAP
-62 EIIQG
+62 IKIG
-67 NLKYTVNNYTVNDG
+67 NLKYTVNADG
-81 GESVT
+81 KSVT
-86 VSGIS
+86 VSG
-91 ESTSEKPTHLTIES
+91 TSRNPKQLTIES
-105 SISSNGKN
+105 SISDGNGN
-113 YTVTEIGNWAFE
+113 SYTVTKIGMGAF
-125 EWNTLTEVT
+125 NSTLEEVT
-134 LPHTVEIIGF
+134 LPPTLDEIEDS
-144 QAFFNCSNLTNVTI
+144 AFFKCSSLTEITI
-158 PEGVRKIG
+158 PEGVTKIG
-166 QIAFNGCSQ
+166 TNAFYGCSQ

-180 IPGTIEVMT
+180 IPSTIKNMDT
-189 MAFSG
+189 AFPS
-194 NTALSHVTLTNG
+194 NPKLSQVTLTNG
-206 ISEISSSAFEGC
+206 IYRISSSAFKDC
-218 TGLTEVE
+218 TGLTEIKIPTSVYE
-225 IPASV
+225 ICS
-230 NEIRQDAFNGCTN
+230 DAFNGCTGLTSVTLEKGIN
-243 LSDVK
+243 IINRNAFKDCTKLNDVK
-248 YNGHKTDWD
+248 YNGHKTDWEN
-257 KVTVKTGN
+257 VRVNIAGN
-265 DTLTSKVQYLCDINF
+265 DTLTSRVQYLCDINF
-280 DLDGG
+280 DLNGG
-285 TVNGSDTMATQT
+285 TINGSSTMATQT

-309 YQNDQTFKI
+309 YPNDQPFVVPTD
-318 PIAPQKEGY
+318 PVREGY
-327 TFLGWYQQDATAP
+327 TFL
-340 TDPAEYVASDNVTF
+340 
-354 TAKWSQIYDV
+354 
-364 AFDANANGDTVTR
+364 
-377 MPSTQ
+377 
-382 KVPETTTAS
+382 
-391 LPTITP
+391 
-397 QRTGYDFDG
+397 G

-449 TNSYDYG
+449 MNSYDYG

-498 FSMPDYDIILT
+498 FSMPDYDITLT

-535 NNPQVNADDIINRKF
+535 NNTQVNADDIINRKF
-550 YDDKGNEVPGEKLN
+550 YDDKGNEVPGEELN
-564 DRGLPM
+564 DRGLPT

-592 ITGNQIKW
+592 VTGNQIKW
-600 SYNVPQEEEKVTYTL
+600 SYNVPQKEEKVTYTL

-730 LGTEFYLICT
+730 LGTEFYLICA

-780 AITWAVEND
+780 AIAWAVEND
-789 LLKAAKNNGETYEA
+789 LLKAAKNNGETYKA

>member
-1 MHGILQ
+1 
-7 IGIITFFCHSL
+7 
-18 YVVFLRHSS
+18 
-27 MKARKSMKK
+27 MKK

-53 IGAVAAPTN
+53 MGAVAAAPIKFTD
-62 EIIQG
+62 G
-67 NLKYTVNNYTVNDG
+67 NLRYTVNADG
-81 GESVT
+81 KSVT
-86 VSGIS
+86 VSG
-91 ESTSEKPTHLTIES
+91 TSGSPTQLTIES
-105 SISSNGKN
+105 SISYKDKN
-113 YTVTEIGNWAFE
+113 YTVTKIAMWAF
-125 EWNTLTEVT
+125 NKCNSLTEVT
-134 LPHTVEIIGF
+134 IPNTVIEIDY
-144 QAFFNCSNLTNVTI
+144 QAFYYCPNLKKVTI
-158 PEGVRKIG
+158 HEGVKTIG
-166 QIAFNGCSQ
+166 QTAFIGCTQ

-180 IPGTIEVMT
+180 IPSTITDMDQ
-189 MAFSG
+189 AFSG

-206 ISEISSSAFEGC
+206 ISNISNMAFKGC
-218 TGLTEVE
+218 TGLTEIKVPISVE
-225 IPASV
+225 QICPG
-230 NEIRQDAFNGCTN
+230 AFNGCTNLKRVLLEKNIKTINVNAFKDCTN

-248 YNGHKTDWD
+248 YNGYKTDWD
-257 KVTVKTGN
+257 KVTVNTTGN
-265 DTLTSKVQYLCDINF
+265 DTLTNKVQYLCDINF
-280 DLDGG
+280 DLNGG
-285 TVNGSDTMATQT
+285 TINGSGTMDKQT
-297 VYSNEKLGTAKC
+297 VYSNEKLGTA
-309 YQNDQTFKI
+309 NV
-318 PIAPQKEGY
+318 
-327 TFLGWYQQDATAP
+327 P
-340 TDPAEYVASDNVTF
+340 TTP
-354 TAKWSQIYDV
+354 
-364 AFDANANGDTVTR
+364 
-377 MPSTQ
+377 
-382 KVPETTTAS
+382 
-391 LPTITP
+391 P

-420 EAVSSNITLYAH
+420 EAVSSNIILYAH

-439 VTLENDENKE
+439 VTLKNDENKE

-498 FSMPDYDIILT
+498 FSMPDYDITLT

-535 NNPQVNADDIINRKF
+535 NNTQVNADDIINRKF

-564 DRGLPM
+564 DRGLPT

-582 ETEKTAPANQ
+582 ETENTAPANQ

-600 SYNVPQEEEKVTYTL
+600 SYNVPQKEEKVTYTL

-643 TVEVTFDKSIL
+643 TVEVTFDKSLL

-667 ASVLNAVDP
+667 ASVLSAVEP

-730 LGTEFYLICT
+730 LGTEFYLICA

-780 AITWAVEND
+780 AIAWAVEND

>member
-1 MHGILQ
+1 
-7 IGIITFFCHSL
+7 
-18 YVVFLRHSS
+18 
-27 MKARKSMKK
+27 MKK

-53 IGAVAAPTN
+53 IGAVAATP
-62 EIIQG
+62 IKIG
-67 NLKYTVNNYTVNDG
+67 DLKYTVNAD

-86 VSGIS
+86 VSG
-91 ESTSEKPTHLTIES
+91 TSGKPTQLTIEN
-105 SISSNGKN
+105 SISDKDKN
-113 YTVTEIGNWAFE
+113 YTVTKIATWAFNE
-125 EWNTLTEVT
+125 CNTLTEVT
-134 LPHTVEIIGF
+134 LPNTVDEIGY
-144 QAFFNCSNLTNVTI
+144 QAFFKCSNLTKVTI
-158 PEGVRKIG
+158 PEGVKKIG
-166 QIAFNGCSQ
+166 QAAFYGCSQ

-180 IPGTIEVMT
+180 IPSTITNMDT
-189 MAFSG
+189 AFSG

-206 ISEISSSAFEGC
+206 ISKISSNAFERC

-230 NEIRQDAFNGCTN
+230 DQICPFAFNGCTNLKRVLLEKNIKTINVNAFKDCTN

-248 YNGHKTDWD
+248 YNGYKTDWD
-257 KVTVKTGN
+257 RVTVNTTGN

-280 DLDGG
+280 DLNGG
-285 TVNGSDTMATQT
+285 TINGSGTMDKQT

-309 YQNDQTFKI
+309 YQNDQTFVV
-318 PIAPQKEGY
+318 PSDPVREGY
-327 TFLGWYQQDATAP
+327 TFLGWYAQDET
-340 TDPAEYVASDNVTF
+340 TPANLEEYIARDNTTF
-354 TAKWSQIYDV
+354 TA
-364 AFDANANGDTVTR
+364 N
-377 MPSTQ
+377 
-382 KVPETTTAS
+382 
-391 LPTITP
+391 
-397 QRTGYDFDG
+397 
-406 WYTQAEGGTKYTFT
+406 
-420 EAVSSNITLYAH
+420 
-432 WNAHSHT
+432 
-439 VTLENDENKE
+439 
-449 TNSYDYG
+449 
-456 SSVSVPTPTKKTGY
+456 
-470 NFNHWEVTVP
+470 
-480 DGETAPSLN
+480 
-489 GPDENGNYS
+489 
-498 FSMPDYDIILT
+498 
-509 AKWTQKDVIDP
+509 WTQK
-520 DVDLKFDAATGEVTS
+520 
-535 NNPQVNADDIINRKF
+535 
-550 YDDKGNEVPGEKLN
+550 
-564 DRGLPM
+564 
-570 EPGDYIVKVDVK
+570 
-582 ETEKTAPANQ
+582 
-592 ITGNQIKW
+592 
-600 SYNVPQEEEKVTYTL
+600 EEKVTYTL

-667 ASVLNAVDP
+667 VSVLNAVDP

-730 LGTEFYLICT
+730 LGAEFYLICA

-780 AITWAVEND
+780 AIAWAVEND

-803 TDPVSR
+803 TDPVNR

>member
-1 MHGILQ
+1 
-7 IGIITFFCHSL
+7 
-18 YVVFLRHSS
+18 
-27 MKARKSMKK
+27 MKK

-53 IGAVAAPTN
+53 MGAVAATK
-62 EIIQG
+62 ITKG
-67 NLKYTVNNYTVNDG
+67 NLKYIVNADG
-81 GESVT
+81 KSVT
-86 VSGIS
+86 VSG
-91 ESTSEKPTHLTIES
+91 TSGKPTQLTIES
-105 SISSNGKN
+105 SISDNGTN
-113 YTVTEIGNWAFE
+113 YTVTKIATWAFNAC
-125 EWNTLTEVT
+125 NTLTEVT
-134 LPHTVEIIGF
+134 LPNTVDEIGY
-144 QAFFNCSNLTNVTI
+144 QAFFKCSNLTKVII
-158 PEGVRKIG
+158 PEGVTKIG
-166 QIAFNGCSQ
+166 QAAFYGCSQ

-180 IPGTIEVMT
+180 IPSTITNMDT
-189 MAFSG
+189 AFSG

-206 ISEISSSAFEGC
+206 ISKISSNAFERC

-230 NEIRQDAFNGCTN
+230 DQICPFAFNGCTNLKRVLLEKNIKTINVNAFKDCTN

-248 YNGHKTDWD
+248 YNGYKTDWD
-257 KVTVKTGN
+257 KVTVNTTGN
-265 DTLTSKVQYLCDINF
+265 DTLISKVQYLCDINF
-280 DLDGG
+280 DLNGG
-285 TVNGSDTMATQT
+285 TINGSGTMDKQT
-297 VYSNEKLGTAKC
+297 VYSNEKLGTA
-309 YQNDQTFKI
+309 NV
-318 PIAPQKEGY
+318 
-327 TFLGWYQQDATAP
+327 P
-340 TDPAEYVASDNVTF
+340 TTP
-354 TAKWSQIYDV
+354 
-364 AFDANANGDTVTR
+364 
-377 MPSTQ
+377 
-382 KVPETTTAS
+382 
-391 LPTITP
+391 P

-439 VTLENDENKE
+439 VTLENDENKK

-498 FSMPDYDIILT
+498 FSMPDYDITLT

-520 DVDLKFDAATGEVTS
+520 DVDLKFDAVTGEVTS
-535 NNPQVNADDIINRKF
+535 NNTQVNAEDIINRKF

-564 DRGLPM
+564 DRGLPTK
-570 EPGDYIVKVDVK
+570 PGDYIVKVDVK
-582 ETEKTAPANQ
+582 ETENTAPANQ

-600 SYNVPQEEEKVTYTL
+600 SYNVPQKEEKVTYTL
-615 SLLGGIAKVNGKDT
+615 SLLGGIAKVNGKDA

-643 TVEVTFDKSIL
+643 TVEVIFDKSIL

-667 ASVLNAVDP
+667 ASVLNAVEP

-730 LGTEFYLICT
+730 LGTEFYLICA

-780 AITWAVEND
+780 AIAWAVEND
-789 LLKAAKNNGETYEA
+789 LLKAAKSNGETYEA

-817 QVQAFKK
+817 QVQAFKKVIRTVTRRTNNTANPIL

>member
-18 YVVFLRHSS
+18 YVVFLRHQS
-27 MKARKSMKK
+27 MKAGKSMKK

-53 IGAVAAPTN
+53 IGAVAATP
-62 EIIQG
+62 IRIG
-67 NLKYTVNNYTVNDG
+67 NLKYTVNAD

-86 VSGIS
+86 VSG
-91 ESTSEKPTHLTIES
+91 TSGNPTQLNIES
-105 SISSNGKN
+105 SISSNGRN
-113 YTVTEIGNWAFE
+113 YTVTEIATWAFNKC
-125 EWNTLTEVT
+125 NTLTEVT
-134 LPHTVEIIGF
+134 LPNTVDEIGY

-158 PEGVRKIG
+158 PEGVTKIG
-166 QIAFNGCSQ
+166 QAAFYGCSQ

-180 IPGTIEVMT
+180 IPSTITDMDT
-189 MAFSG
+189 AFSG
-194 NTALSHVTLTNG
+194 NTALSQVTLTNG
-206 ISEISSSAFEGC
+206 IPKISSHAFERCTELREIKVPISVDEICPFAFNGC
-218 TGLTEVE
+218 TGLT
-225 IPASV
+225 SV
-230 NEIRQDAFNGCTN
+230 TLEKGINIINSNAFKDCTELN
-243 LSDVK
+243 DVK
-248 YNGHKTDWD
+248 YNGYKTDWE
-257 KVTVKTGN
+257 KVRVNNAGN
-265 DTLTSKVQYLCDINF
+265 DTLTSKVQYLCDISF
-280 DLDGG
+280 DLNGG
-285 TVNGSDTMATQT
+285 TINGSGTMATQT
-297 VYSNEKLGTAKC
+297 VYSNEELGTAKC
-309 YQNDQTFKI
+309 YPNDQPFVVPTD
-318 PIAPQKEGY
+318 PVREGY
-327 TFLGWYQQDATAP
+327 TFL
-340 TDPAEYVASDNVTF
+340 
-354 TAKWSQIYDV
+354 
-364 AFDANANGDTVTR
+364 
-377 MPSTQ
+377 
-382 KVPETTTAS
+382 
-391 LPTITP
+391 
-397 QRTGYDFDG
+397 G

-498 FSMPDYDIILT
+498 FSMPDYDITLT

-535 NNPQVNADDIINRKF
+535 NNTQVNADDIINRKF

-564 DRGLPM
+564 DRGLPT

-582 ETEKTAPANQ
+582 ETENTAPANQ
-592 ITGNQIKW
+592 VTGHQIKW
-600 SYNVPQEEEKVTYTL
+600 SYNVPQKEEKVTYTL

-730 LGTEFYLICT
+730 LGTEFYLICA

-768 AVLNANATETDK
+768 AVLNATATETDK
-780 AITWAVEND
+780 AIAWAVEND